1 MKKRILSLLL
11 VLVMLLSLLPAG
23 VLAAEGDVSVTLS
36 GMHDAQVKSLK
47 LYTYMDGV
55 KGADDLLAAK
65 EAADGAYTIDLA
77 PGAYWVDGYDANNDR
92 NGGVVID
99 VSSEN
104 SSFKLQRMYQISV
117 SPSKWVKDTDY
128 TLSLRVTDASGAE
141 RKAAFGYT
149 VNGKGQSWE
158 STYMSCLF
166 VVGDTVSVTATP
178 NAETHPNYNP
188 ATASKTPTM
197 NDSLS
202 LTCKE
207 FVTVTVTAPKG
218 STIDAG
224 TLAKYYVFSF
234 LEPFARSVEDG
245 TATFHLDK
253 NTDYF
258 YRVRHPQGATYWN
271 YVRLSANAAYTVT
284 EEDLGLTG
292 DFSKS
297 TIYHFE
303 NNVYDR
309 AGIYLNINTK
319 GYKNMAVGETFELN
333 SFRNWFAIESFM
345 NAKVALPEMHYQVID
360 VNGNA
365 SDVVTITPNALN
377 SNVAVMEAKHE
388 GTAIVLV
395 TYDAMTHMNGQTST
409 ASHRFSAIWPELTGV
424 FVVNVGADGS
434 AIQTNMN
441 LDRMDAVIEKDEA
454 RQLDAEHDILFY
466 TGTEGASYSFK
477 PEAGCTVSVLRPTV
491 TAASMTYSGGFTANG
506 VTTAEDGTV
515 TVSGLITGRN
525 IIKVTKGGL
534 STYQVVTARGVSY
547 KFVNAEGT
555 ELTQEELAAIK
566 PGNSVTI
573 QFSNLISPK
582 EKLSGAYNF
591 NFSLYMQGP
600 DGTFFKSD
608 PGGNF
613 GVYDF
618 SGNPERQKLTVT
630 IPKFWAEETYTLSG
644 AIKQAGWPGV
654 PTHRGITYAVGTN
667 PGFDA
672 PKTAGILSRLPEITI
687 PVVKL
692 DFLTG
697 KLSFQDQNGTAIDRK
712 DLTVTLADSAG
723 NGIAV
728 AEDGTFKA
736 YAEEYFYT
744 VSGAG
749 VEYASGSVTMT
760 EEGPNE
766 FTITLQATAAGA
778 WDGKTQTE
786 PQTDE
791 NGVYQISTGAELA
804 WFVAKSK
811 DADVSGVLTADINLG
826 KYAWLNI
833 SSSKKVVLDGAS
845 FEITGLNATAGLF
858 AQIGS
863 NSYIHDL
870 TIRGAVSGKGSA
882 GAIAGYASGTAP
894 KIANCFNYAVITSTG
909 NNVGGLVGYTYQNA
923 VIENCAN
930 FGAVTGGSSVGG
942 IIGGTV
948 GNGSTITGCYNT
960 AEISATGSKAGGIIG
975 GTSSEM
981 TVTSCY
987 NTGKISGTASG
998 GIAGEVKGN
1007 VNWSGTV
1014 QGKITISSCYST
1026 GEAGSAVFGTV
1037 DTASSEISKCYY
1049 LNTLNADANAEALN
1063 EADLKDADLSDA
1075 FGPVCGGYPAL
1086 RWQTDVTFHE
1096 VAGEGTVTAPL
1107 CTVKG
1112 YTSYSCSKCGK
1123 SYRTAYTAPLGH
1135 DFCEDLDGSD
1145 NSCVL
1150 TAPTCTQPGKI
1161 VRTCRRDGCS
1171 ETKEDIV
1178 PAKGHTPKDG
1188 TEQVFTGYK
1197 TYECAVCGE
1206 TYTVWDDDRLGHVSY
1221 PEQTVTSISVSDN
1234 GNYPWVY
1241 NADLDRFESSN
1252 QEQDKTSSTTSFAFT
1267 LSAPTVLRFGYGV
1280 SSENGYDKLTITLAE
1295 DGGSTETLA
1304 DAVSGEKSGSIKK
1317 QLAAGSYTLTLSYVK
1332 DDASKGGS
1340 DMAYVSVLT
1349 LAGMAR
1355 VIVENTTFPKA
1366 EGAVWEGTLADT
1378 WIELTGE
1385 STMMGCVVEALDG
1398 HTVVGAE
1405 SNYISSIDNLKAFD
1419 GGTMSGWMGTLN
1431 DWFTNF
1437 GFGEF
1442 TVAKGT
1448 LCAGD
1453 EIRIMYTRTV
1463 EDLGGS
1469 WNNSDT
1475 RLKALTFSTGKL
1487 APKFSGDIFTY
1498 TLTVP
1503 EGTTSLLVT
1512 PTAANKN
1519 YQVRAY
1525 LGTQATGREYSRTSL
1540 IPIANGSVIT
1550 VVCADDSWPTMNETS
1565 DGKRTY
1571 TINVVFGTAQSSDAG
1586 VASVKVAGVEAA
1598 AGTAENSYSVT
1609 LPAGTEVTADSFEI
1623 TLSDSKATLTGPAKG
1638 EDGVWTFTVTAED
1651 GTAVT
1656 YTVTVT
1662 VAEAPKSSD
1671 AGVTSVSVA
1680 HTPASKTGETA
1691 YTVKLQTNAEV
1702 TADSF
1707 QIVLSDEKA
1716 SVSAPT
1722 ANGDV
1727 WTFTVTAEDG
1737 TTTAA
1742 YTVTVTR
1749 RSASETTPLRTVTLS
1764 MLRASLEDTTTRSFT
1779 LHQTAGSNVLTSP
1792 YRIVSGASG
1801 IQFQVKVSYNTA
1813 YSAVYAFTTTDG
1825 TAKAVDAPHAKNIAI
1840 INPDLSGSLVAVITL
1855 TNKTDASD
1863 VWVYELRMP
1872 TEANHAPRLKD
1883 GVITPAAASINL
1895 GESYQFDMT
1904 QIFEDEDAYDKLTY
1918 RVWRDAENPFYV
1930 PASYTYTPSA
1940 AGTYT
1945 LVFKASDGKAE
1956 SPEYKFVLTVIDPN
1970 AKSSDAGVASVKV
1983 AGVEAAAGTAE
1994 NSYSVTLPA
2003 GTEVTADSFEI
2014 TLSDSKATLTGPAKG
2029 EDGVWTFTVTAE
2041 DGTAATYSVTVTVKE
2056 AKTIHAT
2063 ISMQAE
2069 NMFIMV
2075 PTRVEVSSDLAER
2088 YGYADDVTD
2097 GVSALDVL
2105 VKYHELTFGED
2116 FTKDSK
2122 SDYLVVSNGTITTVN
2137 GEKTSAFSFAVNGE
2151 FPCDR
2156 NGEYNPQYGYTGYT
2170 ISQTPVAE
2178 NGTVEF
2184 FFYQDTSMY
2193 MDYYT
2198 WFTDTDG
2205 NRLDTFTVQ
2214 TGTDFTLGMDGY
2226 MYAYGGGLKPEDR
2239 VTHGA
2244 ALDPEDIQICTVG
2257 EDGTLTPVEG
2267 KVIGENGQVTLSF
2280 AAAGSYVL
2288 SAMGDEFTNIFSPW
2302 LPVTVTAAPKSSNA
2316 DVSSVTVAGVEATA
2330 GENNTYTVTLPYG
2343 TDVTAGS
2350 FVIVT
2355 SDAGA
2360 TVGALT
2366 NEGNVWTFTVTAED
2380 RVTSKTYTVTVSFT
2394 EAPKSNDANVSSV
2407 TVAGVE
2413 ATAGEN
2419 NTYTVT
2425 LPYGT
2430 DVTAG
2435 SFVIVTSDAGATV
2448 GALTNEGN
2456 VWTFTVTAE
2465 DRVTSKTYTVTVSF
2479 TEAPKSNDAGVSS
2492 ITVAGFKAVAGAN
2505 NSYTVTVPYGTVVK
2519 TGSFVIVT
2527 RHPRATVSALTNTRN
2542 IWSFTVTAEDGVT
2555 TAVYTVTVNTAAL
2568 PEPITPGVD
2577 NKKPAS
2583 KPEVKLPFTD
2593 VSTSDWFYDDVA
2605 FVYKNGLFSGT
2616 DSRSFSPNA
2625 SMTRAMLVTVLYRL
2639 EGEPT
2644 VTGRSS
2650 FTDVRS
2656 GAYYE
2661 KSVIWAAAN
2670 GIVTGTDSTSFSP
2683 DAKVTREQLAA
2694 ILYRYAQYRKLDTD
2708 ASAKLNS
2715 FTDADSVSAYASEA
2729 LGWAVSEGLI
2739 NGASGKLMPKGDATR
2754 AQVAAILHRLVKNVL
2769 N

>member
-11 VLVMLLSLLPAG
+11 VLVMLLSLLSAG

-55 KGADDLLAAK
+55 KGADDLLAEK
-65 EAADGAYTIDLA
+65 TAADGAYTIDLA

-99 VSSEN
+99 VSSDS

-117 SPSKWVKDTDY
+117 NPSSWVKDTDY

-141 RKAAFGYT
+141 RKAEFGSAVNWGKTYT
-149 VNGKGQSWE
+149 
-158 STYMSCLF
+158 SCLF

-271 YVRLSANAAYTVT
+271 YVRLSADAAYTVT

-292 DFSKS
+292 DFNKS

-395 TYDAMTHMNGQTST
+395 TYDAMTHMAGQTST

-491 TAASMTYSGGFTANG
+491 TAASMTYSGGFTNTG

-566 PGNSVTI
+566 PGDSVTI

-697 KLSFQDQNGTAIDRK
+697 KLIFQDQNGTAIDRK

-749 VEYASGSVTMT
+749 VEYATGSVTMK
-760 EEGPNE
+760 EEGSNE
-766 FTITLQATAAGA
+766 ITITLQATAAGA
-778 WDGKTQTE
+778 WDGKTQAE
-786 PQTDE
+786 PKTDE
-791 NGVYQISTGAELA
+791 NGVYRIGTGAELA

-930 FGAVTGGSSVGG
+930 FGAVTGGSSAGG

-948 GNGSTITGCYNT
+948 SNGSTITGCYNT

-987 NTGKISGTASG
+987 ITGKISGTASG

-1063 EADLKDADLSDA
+1063 ESDLKDADLSDA

-1086 RWQTDVTFHE
+1086 RWQTDATFHK
-1096 VAGEGTVTAPL
+1096 ANGEGTVVDPL

-1112 YTSYSCSKCGK
+1112 YTRFTCSECGE

-1150 TAPTCTQPGKI
+1150 TAPTCTQPGRI

-1197 TYECAVCGE
+1197 TYVCAVCGE

-1280 SSENGYDKLTITLAE
+1280 SSENGYDKLTITLAA

-1487 APKFSGDIFTY
+1487 APKFSGDTFTY

-1598 AGTAENSYSVT
+1598 AGTAENSFSVT

-1662 VAEAPKSSD
+1662 V
-1671 AGVTSVSVA
+1671 
-1680 HTPASKTGETA
+1680 
-1691 YTVKLQTNAEV
+1691 
-1702 TADSF
+1702 
-1707 QIVLSDEKA
+1707 
-1716 SVSAPT
+1716 
-1722 ANGDV
+1722 
-1727 WTFTVTAEDG
+1727 
-1737 TTTAA
+1737 
-1742 YTVTVTR
+1742 
-1749 RSASETTPLRTVTLS
+1749 
-1764 MLRASLEDTTTRSFT
+1764 
-1779 LHQTAGSNVLTSP
+1779 
-1792 YRIVSGASG
+1792 
-1801 IQFQVKVSYNTA
+1801 
-1813 YSAVYAFTTTDG
+1813 
-1825 TAKAVDAPHAKNIAI
+1825 
-1840 INPDLSGSLVAVITL
+1840 
-1855 TNKTDASD
+1855 
-1863 VWVYELRMP
+1863 
-1872 TEANHAPRLKD
+1872 
-1883 GVITPAAASINL
+1883 
-1895 GESYQFDMT
+1895 
-1904 QIFEDEDAYDKLTY
+1904 
-1918 RVWRDAENPFYV
+1918 
-1930 PASYTYTPSA
+1930 
-1940 AGTYT
+1940 
-1945 LVFKASDGKAE
+1945 
-1956 SPEYKFVLTVIDPN
+1956 
-1970 AKSSDAGVASVKV
+1970 
-1983 AGVEAAAGTAE
+1983 
-1994 NSYSVTLPA
+1994 
-2003 GTEVTADSFEI
+2003 
-2014 TLSDSKATLTGPAKG
+2014 
-2029 EDGVWTFTVTAE
+2029 
-2041 DGTAATYSVTVTVKE
+2041 KE

-2088 YGYADDVTD
+2088 YGYKDAVTD

-2122 SDYLVVSNGTITTVN
+2122 DTYLAVSDSGTITTVN

-2151 FPCDR
+2151 FPCDK
-2156 NGEYNPQYGYTGYT
+2156 NGEYNTQYGYTGYT

-2178 NGTVEF
+2178 DGTVEF

-2214 TGTDFTLGMDGY
+2214 AGTDFTLGMDGY

-2288 SAMGDEFTNIFSPW
+2288 SAMGDELTNIFSPW

-2316 DVSSVTVAGVEATA
+2316 D
-2330 GENNTYTVTLPYG
+2330 
-2343 TDVTAGS
+2343 
-2350 FVIVT
+2350 
-2355 SDAGA
+2355 
-2360 TVGALT
+2360 
-2366 NEGNVWTFTVTAED
+2366 
-2380 RVTSKTYTVTVSFT
+2380 
-2394 EAPKSNDANVSSV
+2394 VSSV

-2754 AQVAAILHRLVKNVL
+2754 AQVAAILHRFVKNVL

>member
-11 VLVMLLSLLPAG
+11 VLVMLLSLLSAG

-55 KGADDLLAAK
+55 KGADDLLAEK
-65 EAADGAYTIDLA
+65 TAADGAYTIDLA

-99 VSSEN
+99 VSSDS

-117 SPSKWVKDTDY
+117 NPSSWVKDTDY

-141 RKAAFGYT
+141 RKAEFGSAVNWGKTYT
-149 VNGKGQSWE
+149 
-158 STYMSCLF
+158 SCLF

-271 YVRLSANAAYTVT
+271 YVRLSADAAYTVT

-292 DFSKS
+292 DFNKS

-395 TYDAMTHMNGQTST
+395 TYDAMTHMAGQTST

-491 TAASMTYSGGFTANG
+491 TAASMTYSGGFTNTG

-566 PGNSVTI
+566 PGDSVTI

-749 VEYASGSVTMT
+749 VEYATGSVTMK
-760 EEGPNE
+760 EEGSNE

-791 NGVYQISTGAELA
+791 NGVYQIGTGAELA

-930 FGAVTGGSSVGG
+930 FGAVTGGSSAGG

-948 GNGSTITGCYNT
+948 SNGSTITGCYNT

-1086 RWQTDVTFHE
+1086 RWQTDATFHE
-1096 VAGEGTVTAPL
+1096 ANGEGTVVDPL

-1112 YTSYSCSKCGK
+1112 YTRFTCSECGE

-1252 QEQDKTSSTTSFAFT
+1252 QNQDKTSSTTSFAFT

-1317 QLAAGSYTLTLSYVK
+1317 QLGAGSYTLTLSYVK

-1487 APKFSGDIFTY
+1487 APKFSGDTFTY

-1609 LPAGTEVTADSFEI
+1609 LPAGTEVTAGSFEI

-1651 GTAVT
+1651 GTAV
-1656 YTVTVT
+1656 
-1662 VAEAPKSSD
+1662 
-1671 AGVTSVSVA
+1671 
-1680 HTPASKTGETA
+1680 
-1691 YTVKLQTNAEV
+1691 
-1702 TADSF
+1702 
-1707 QIVLSDEKA
+1707 
-1716 SVSAPT
+1716 
-1722 ANGDV
+1722 
-1727 WTFTVTAEDG
+1727 
-1737 TTTAA
+1737 
-1742 YTVTVTR
+1742 
-1749 RSASETTPLRTVTLS
+1749 
-1764 MLRASLEDTTTRSFT
+1764 
-1779 LHQTAGSNVLTSP
+1779 
-1792 YRIVSGASG
+1792 
-1801 IQFQVKVSYNTA
+1801 
-1813 YSAVYAFTTTDG
+1813 
-1825 TAKAVDAPHAKNIAI
+1825 
-1840 INPDLSGSLVAVITL
+1840 
-1855 TNKTDASD
+1855 
-1863 VWVYELRMP
+1863 
-1872 TEANHAPRLKD
+1872 
-1883 GVITPAAASINL
+1883 
-1895 GESYQFDMT
+1895 
-1904 QIFEDEDAYDKLTY
+1904 
-1918 RVWRDAENPFYV
+1918 
-1930 PASYTYTPSA
+1930 
-1940 AGTYT
+1940 
-1945 LVFKASDGKAE
+1945 
-1956 SPEYKFVLTVIDPN
+1956 
-1970 AKSSDAGVASVKV
+1970 
-1983 AGVEAAAGTAE
+1983 
-1994 NSYSVTLPA
+1994 
-2003 GTEVTADSFEI
+2003 
-2014 TLSDSKATLTGPAKG
+2014 
-2029 EDGVWTFTVTAE
+2029 
-2041 DGTAATYSVTVTVKE
+2041 TYSVTVTVKE

-2151 FPCDR
+2151 FPCDK
-2156 NGEYNPQYGYTGYT
+2156 NGEYNTQYGYTGYT

-2214 TGTDFTLGMDGY
+2214 AGTDFTLGMDGY

-2302 LPVTVTAAPKSSNA
+2302 LPVTVTAAPKSNDA
-2316 DVSSVTVAGVEATA
+2316 NVSSITVAGVEATA

-2380 RVTSKTYTVTVSFT
+2380 
-2394 EAPKSNDANVSSV
+2394 
-2407 TVAGVE
+2407 G
-2413 ATAGEN
+2413 
-2419 NTYTVT
+2419 
-2425 LPYGT
+2425 
-2430 DVTAG
+2430 
-2435 SFVIVTSDAGATV
+2435 
-2448 GALTNEGN
+2448 
-2456 VWTFTVTAE
+2456 
-2465 DRVTSKTYTVTVSF
+2465 VTSKTYTVTVSF

-2593 VSTSDWFYDDVA
+2593 VSTSDWFYNDVA
-2605 FVYKNGLFSGT
+2605 FVYENGLFSGT

-2754 AQVAAILHRLVKNVL
+2754 AQVAAILHRFVKNVL

>member
-11 VLVMLLSLLPAG
+11 VLVMLLSLLSAG

-55 KGADDLLAAK
+55 KGADDLLAEK
-65 EAADGAYTIDLA
+65 TAADGAYTIDLA

-99 VSSEN
+99 VSSDS

-117 SPSKWVKDTDY
+117 NPSSWVKDTDY

-141 RKAAFGYT
+141 RKAEFGSAVNWGKTYT
-149 VNGKGQSWE
+149 
-158 STYMSCLF
+158 SCLF

-271 YVRLSANAAYTVT
+271 YVRLSADAAYTVT

-395 TYDAMTHMNGQTST
+395 TYDAMTHMAGQTST
-409 ASHRFSAIWPELTGV
+409 PSHRFSAIWPELTGV

-534 STYQVVTARGVSY
+534 STYQVVTARGVNY

-566 PGNSVTI
+566 PGDSVTI

-712 DLTVTLADSAG
+712 DLTVTLKDSAG

-749 VEYASGSVTMT
+749 VEYATGSVTMK
-760 EEGPNE
+760 EEGSNE
-766 FTITLQATAAGA
+766 ITITLQATAAGA
-778 WDGKTQTE
+778 WDGKTQAE
-786 PQTDE
+786 PKTDE
-791 NGVYQISTGAELA
+791 NGVYRIGTGAELA

-930 FGAVTGGSSVGG
+930 FGAVTGGSSAGG

-948 GNGSTITGCYNT
+948 SNGSTITGCYNT

-1063 EADLKDADLSDA
+1063 ESDLKDADLSDA

-1086 RWQTDVTFHE
+1086 RWQTDATFHK
-1096 VAGEGTVTAPL
+1096 ANGEGTVVDPL

-1112 YTSYSCSKCGK
+1112 YTRFTCSECGE

-1150 TAPTCTQPGKI
+1150 TAPTCTQPGRI

-1197 TYECAVCGE
+1197 TYVCAVCGE

-1280 SSENGYDKLTITLAE
+1280 SSENGYDKLTITLAA

-1487 APKFSGDIFTY
+1487 APKFSGDTFTY

-1598 AGTAENSYSVT
+1598 AGTAENSFSVT

-1651 GTAVT
+1651 GTAV
-1656 YTVTVT
+1656 
-1662 VAEAPKSSD
+1662 
-1671 AGVTSVSVA
+1671 
-1680 HTPASKTGETA
+1680 
-1691 YTVKLQTNAEV
+1691 
-1702 TADSF
+1702 
-1707 QIVLSDEKA
+1707 
-1716 SVSAPT
+1716 
-1722 ANGDV
+1722 
-1727 WTFTVTAEDG
+1727 
-1737 TTTAA
+1737 
-1742 YTVTVTR
+1742 
-1749 RSASETTPLRTVTLS
+1749 
-1764 MLRASLEDTTTRSFT
+1764 
-1779 LHQTAGSNVLTSP
+1779 
-1792 YRIVSGASG
+1792 
-1801 IQFQVKVSYNTA
+1801 
-1813 YSAVYAFTTTDG
+1813 
-1825 TAKAVDAPHAKNIAI
+1825 
-1840 INPDLSGSLVAVITL
+1840 
-1855 TNKTDASD
+1855 
-1863 VWVYELRMP
+1863 
-1872 TEANHAPRLKD
+1872 
-1883 GVITPAAASINL
+1883 
-1895 GESYQFDMT
+1895 
-1904 QIFEDEDAYDKLTY
+1904 
-1918 RVWRDAENPFYV
+1918 
-1930 PASYTYTPSA
+1930 
-1940 AGTYT
+1940 
-1945 LVFKASDGKAE
+1945 
-1956 SPEYKFVLTVIDPN
+1956 
-1970 AKSSDAGVASVKV
+1970 
-1983 AGVEAAAGTAE
+1983 
-1994 NSYSVTLPA
+1994 
-2003 GTEVTADSFEI
+2003 
-2014 TLSDSKATLTGPAKG
+2014 
-2029 EDGVWTFTVTAE
+2029 
-2041 DGTAATYSVTVTVKE
+2041 TYSVTVTVKE

-2151 FPCDR
+2151 FPCDK
-2156 NGEYNPQYGYTGYT
+2156 NGEYNTQYGYTGYT

-2178 NGTVEF
+2178 DGTVEF

-2214 TGTDFTLGMDGY
+2214 AGTDFTLGMDGY

-2316 DVSSVTVAGVEATA
+2316 NVSSITVAGVEATA

-2366 NEGNVWTFTVTAED
+2366 NEGTVWSFTVTAED
-2380 RVTSKTYTVTVSFT
+2380 GVTSKTYTVTVSFT
-2394 EAPKSNDANVSSV
+2394 EAPKSND
-2407 TVAGVE
+2407 T
-2413 ATAGEN
+2413 
-2419 NTYTVT
+2419 
-2425 LPYGT
+2425 
-2430 DVTAG
+2430 
-2435 SFVIVTSDAGATV
+2435 
-2448 GALTNEGN
+2448 
-2456 VWTFTVTAE
+2456 
-2465 DRVTSKTYTVTVSF
+2465 
-2479 TEAPKSNDAGVSS
+2479 GVSS
-2492 ITVAGFKAVAGAN
+2492 ITVAGFKAVASAN

-2661 KSVIWAAAN
+2661 KAVIWAAAN

-2754 AQVAAILHRLVKNVL
+2754 AQVAAILHRFVKNVL

>member
-1 MKKRILSLLL
+1 M
-11 VLVMLLSLLPAG
+11 
-23 VLAAEGDVSVTLS
+23 
-36 GMHDAQVKSLK
+36 
-47 LYTYMDGV
+47 
-55 KGADDLLAAK
+55 
-65 EAADGAYTIDLA
+65 
-77 PGAYWVDGYDANNDR
+77 
-92 NGGVVID
+92 
-99 VSSEN
+99 
-104 SSFKLQRMYQISV
+104 
-117 SPSKWVKDTDY
+117 
-128 TLSLRVTDASGAE
+128 
-141 RKAAFGYT
+141 
-149 VNGKGQSWE
+149 
-158 STYMSCLF
+158 
-166 VVGDTVSVTATP
+166 
-178 NAETHPNYNP
+178 
-188 ATASKTPTM
+188 
-197 NDSLS
+197 
-202 LTCKE
+202 
-207 FVTVTVTAPKG
+207 
-218 STIDAG
+218 
-224 TLAKYYVFSF
+224 
-234 LEPFARSVEDG
+234 
-245 TATFHLDK
+245 
-253 NTDYF
+253 
-258 YRVRHPQGATYWN
+258 
-271 YVRLSANAAYTVT
+271 
-284 EEDLGLTG
+284 
-292 DFSKS
+292 
-297 TIYHFE
+297 
-303 NNVYDR
+303 
-309 AGIYLNINTK
+309 
-319 GYKNMAVGETFELN
+319 
-333 SFRNWFAIESFM
+333 
-345 NAKVALPEMHYQVID
+345 
-360 VNGNA
+360 
-365 SDVVTITPNALN
+365 
-377 SNVAVMEAKHE
+377 
-388 GTAIVLV
+388 
-395 TYDAMTHMNGQTST
+395 
-409 ASHRFSAIWPELTGV
+409 
-424 FVVNVGADGS
+424 
-434 AIQTNMN
+434 
-441 LDRMDAVIEKDEA
+441 
-454 RQLDAEHDILFY
+454 
-466 TGTEGASYSFK
+466 
-477 PEAGCTVSVLRPTV
+477 
-491 TAASMTYSGGFTANG
+491 
-506 VTTAEDGTV
+506 
-515 TVSGLITGRN
+515 
-525 IIKVTKGGL
+525 
-534 STYQVVTARGVSY
+534 
-547 KFVNAEGT
+547 
-555 ELTQEELAAIK
+555 
-566 PGNSVTI
+566 
-573 QFSNLISPK
+573 
-582 EKLSGAYNF
+582 
-591 NFSLYMQGP
+591 
-600 DGTFFKSD
+600 
-608 PGGNF
+608 
-613 GVYDF
+613 
-618 SGNPERQKLTVT
+618 
-630 IPKFWAEETYTLSG
+630 
-644 AIKQAGWPGV
+644 
-654 PTHRGITYAVGTN
+654 
-667 PGFDA
+667 
-672 PKTAGILSRLPEITI
+672 
-687 PVVKL
+687 
-692 DFLTG
+692 
-697 KLSFQDQNGTAIDRK
+697 
-712 DLTVTLADSAG
+712 
-723 NGIAV
+723 
-728 AEDGTFKA
+728 
-736 YAEEYFYT
+736 
-744 VSGAG
+744 
-749 VEYASGSVTMT
+749 
-760 EEGPNE
+760 
-766 FTITLQATAAGA
+766 
-778 WDGKTQTE
+778 
-786 PQTDE
+786 
-791 NGVYQISTGAELA
+791 
-804 WFVAKSK
+804 
-811 DADVSGVLTADINLG
+811 
-826 KYAWLNI
+826 
-833 SSSKKVVLDGAS
+833 
-845 FEITGLNATAGLF
+845 
-858 AQIGS
+858 
-863 NSYIHDL
+863 
-870 TIRGAVSGKGSA
+870 
-882 GAIAGYASGTAP
+882 
-894 KIANCFNYAVITSTG
+894 
-909 NNVGGLVGYTYQNA
+909 
-923 VIENCAN
+923 
-930 FGAVTGGSSVGG
+930 
-942 IIGGTV
+942 
-948 GNGSTITGCYNT
+948 
-960 AEISATGSKAGGIIG
+960 
-975 GTSSEM
+975 
-981 TVTSCY
+981 
-987 NTGKISGTASG
+987 
-998 GIAGEVKGN
+998 
-1007 VNWSGTV
+1007 
-1014 QGKITISSCYST
+1014 
-1026 GEAGSAVFGTV
+1026 
-1037 DTASSEISKCYY
+1037 
-1049 LNTLNADANAEALN
+1049 
-1063 EADLKDADLSDA
+1063 
-1075 FGPVCGGYPAL
+1075 
-1086 RWQTDVTFHE
+1086 
-1096 VAGEGTVTAPL
+1096 
-1107 CTVKG
+1107 
-1112 YTSYSCSKCGK
+1112 
-1123 SYRTAYTAPLGH
+1123 
-1135 DFCEDLDGSD
+1135 
-1145 NSCVL
+1145 
-1150 TAPTCTQPGKI
+1150 
-1161 VRTCRRDGCS
+1161 
-1171 ETKEDIV
+1171 
-1178 PAKGHTPKDG
+1178 
-1188 TEQVFTGYK
+1188 
-1197 TYECAVCGE
+1197 
-1206 TYTVWDDDRLGHVSY
+1206 
-1221 PEQTVTSISVSDN
+1221 
-1234 GNYPWVY
+1234 
-1241 NADLDRFESSN
+1241 
-1252 QEQDKTSSTTSFAFT
+1252 
-1267 LSAPTVLRFGYGV
+1267 
-1280 SSENGYDKLTITLAE
+1280 
-1295 DGGSTETLA
+1295 
-1304 DAVSGEKSGSIKK
+1304 
-1317 QLAAGSYTLTLSYVK
+1317 
-1332 DDASKGGS
+1332 
-1340 DMAYVSVLT
+1340 
-1349 LAGMAR
+1349 
-1355 VIVENTTFPKA
+1355 
-1366 EGAVWEGTLADT
+1366 
-1378 WIELTGE
+1378 
-1385 STMMGCVVEALDG
+1385 
-1398 HTVVGAE
+1398 
-1405 SNYISSIDNLKAFD
+1405 
-1419 GGTMSGWMGTLN
+1419 
-1431 DWFTNF
+1431 
-1437 GFGEF
+1437 
-1442 TVAKGT
+1442 
-1448 LCAGD
+1448 
-1453 EIRIMYTRTV
+1453 
-1463 EDLGGS
+1463 
-1469 WNNSDT
+1469 
-1475 RLKALTFSTGKL
+1475 
-1487 APKFSGDIFTY
+1487 
-1498 TLTVP
+1498 
-1503 EGTTSLLVT
+1503 
-1512 PTAANKN
+1512 
-1519 YQVRAY
+1519 
-1525 LGTQATGREYSRTSL
+1525 
-1540 IPIANGSVIT
+1540 
-1550 VVCADDSWPTMNETS
+1550 
-1565 DGKRTY
+1565 
-1571 TINVVFGTAQSSDAG
+1571 
-1586 VASVKVAGVEAA
+1586 
-1598 AGTAENSYSVT
+1598 
-1609 LPAGTEVTADSFEI
+1609 
-1623 TLSDSKATLTGPAKG
+1623 
-1638 EDGVWTFTVTAED
+1638 TAED

-1749 RSASETTPLRTVTLS
+1749 RSASDTTPLRTVTLS
-1764 MLRASLEDTTTRSFT
+1764 MLKASLEDTTTRSFT

-1983 AGVEAAAGTAE
+1983 AGVEAAAGTAG
-1994 NSYSVTLPA
+1994 NSFSVTLPA

-2041 DGTAATYSVTVTVKE
+2041 DGTAVTYSVTVTVKE

-2105 VKYHELTFGED
+2105 VKYHEITFGED

-2151 FPCDR
+2151 FPCDK
-2156 NGEYNPQYGYTGYT
+2156 NGEYNTQYGYTGYT

-2178 NGTVEF
+2178 DGTVEF

-2214 TGTDFTLGMDGY
+2214 AGTDFTLGMDGY

-2288 SAMGDEFTNIFSPW
+2288 SAMGDELTNIFSPW

-2380 RVTSKTYTVTVSFT
+2380 
-2394 EAPKSNDANVSSV
+2394 
-2407 TVAGVE
+2407 G
-2413 ATAGEN
+2413 
-2419 NTYTVT
+2419 
-2425 LPYGT
+2425 
-2430 DVTAG
+2430 
-2435 SFVIVTSDAGATV
+2435 
-2448 GALTNEGN
+2448 
-2456 VWTFTVTAE
+2456 
-2465 DRVTSKTYTVTVSF
+2465 VTSKTYTVTVSF

-2605 FVYKNGLFSGT
+2605 FVYENGLFSGT

>member
-11 VLVMLLSLLPAG
+11 VLVMLLSLLSAG

-55 KGADDLLAAK
+55 KGADDLLAEK
-65 EAADGAYTIDLA
+65 TAADGAYTIDLA

-99 VSSEN
+99 VSSDS

-117 SPSKWVKDTDY
+117 NPSSWVKDTDY

-141 RKAAFGYT
+141 RKAEFGSAVNWGKTYT
-149 VNGKGQSWE
+149 
-158 STYMSCLF
+158 SCLF

-271 YVRLSANAAYTVT
+271 YVRLSADAAYTVT

-292 DFSKS
+292 DFNKS

-395 TYDAMTHMNGQTST
+395 TYDAMTHMAGQTST

-491 TAASMTYSGGFTANG
+491 TAASMTYSGGFTNTG

-566 PGNSVTI
+566 PGDSVTI

-749 VEYASGSVTMT
+749 VEYATGSVTMK
-760 EEGPNE
+760 EEGSNE

-791 NGVYQISTGAELA
+791 NGVYQIGTGAELA

-930 FGAVTGGSSVGG
+930 FGAVTGGSSAGG

-948 GNGSTITGCYNT
+948 SNGSTITGCYNT

-1086 RWQTDVTFHE
+1086 RWQTDATFHE
-1096 VAGEGTVTAPL
+1096 ANGEGTVVDPL

-1112 YTSYSCSKCGK
+1112 YTRFTCSECGE

-1252 QEQDKTSSTTSFAFT
+1252 QNQDKTSSTTSFAFT

-1317 QLAAGSYTLTLSYVK
+1317 QLGAGSYTLTLSYVK

-1487 APKFSGDIFTY
+1487 APKFSGDTFTY

-1598 AGTAENSYSVT
+1598 AGTAENSFSVT

-1656 YTVTVT
+1656 Y
-1662 VAEAPKSSD
+1662 
-1671 AGVTSVSVA
+1671 
-1680 HTPASKTGETA
+1680 
-1691 YTVKLQTNAEV
+1691 
-1702 TADSF
+1702 
-1707 QIVLSDEKA
+1707 
-1716 SVSAPT
+1716 
-1722 ANGDV
+1722 
-1727 WTFTVTAEDG
+1727 
-1737 TTTAA
+1737 
-1742 YTVTVTR
+1742 
-1749 RSASETTPLRTVTLS
+1749 
-1764 MLRASLEDTTTRSFT
+1764 
-1779 LHQTAGSNVLTSP
+1779 
-1792 YRIVSGASG
+1792 
-1801 IQFQVKVSYNTA
+1801 
-1813 YSAVYAFTTTDG
+1813 
-1825 TAKAVDAPHAKNIAI
+1825 
-1840 INPDLSGSLVAVITL
+1840 
-1855 TNKTDASD
+1855 
-1863 VWVYELRMP
+1863 
-1872 TEANHAPRLKD
+1872 
-1883 GVITPAAASINL
+1883 
-1895 GESYQFDMT
+1895 
-1904 QIFEDEDAYDKLTY
+1904 
-1918 RVWRDAENPFYV
+1918 
-1930 PASYTYTPSA
+1930 
-1940 AGTYT
+1940 
-1945 LVFKASDGKAE
+1945 
-1956 SPEYKFVLTVIDPN
+1956 
-1970 AKSSDAGVASVKV
+1970 
-1983 AGVEAAAGTAE
+1983 
-1994 NSYSVTLPA
+1994 
-2003 GTEVTADSFEI
+2003 
-2014 TLSDSKATLTGPAKG
+2014 
-2029 EDGVWTFTVTAE
+2029 
-2041 DGTAATYSVTVTVKE
+2041 SVTVTVKE

-2088 YGYADDVTD
+2088 YGYKDAVTD

-2151 FPCDR
+2151 FPCDK
-2156 NGEYNPQYGYTGYT
+2156 NGEYNTQYGYTGYT

-2178 NGTVEF
+2178 DGTVEF

-2214 TGTDFTLGMDGY
+2214 AGTDFTLGMDGY

-2302 LPVTVTAAPKSSNA
+2302 LPVTVTAAPKSNDA
-2316 DVSSVTVAGVEATA
+2316 NVSSITVAGVEATA

-2380 RVTSKTYTVTVSFT
+2380 GVTSKTYTVTVSFT

-2754 AQVAAILHRLVKNVL
+2754 AQVAAILHRFVKNVL

>member
-11 VLVMLLSLLPAG
+11 VFVMLLSLLPAG

-55 KGADDLLAAK
+55 KGADDLLAEK
-65 EAADGAYTIDLA
+65 TAADGAYTIDLA
-77 PGAYWVDGYDANNDR
+77 PGAYWVDGYDSNNDR
-92 NGGVVID
+92 NGGVLID
-99 VSSEN
+99 VSSDS

-117 SPSKWVKDTDY
+117 NPSSWVKDTDY

-141 RKAAFGYT
+141 RKAEFGSAVNWGKTYT
-149 VNGKGQSWE
+149 
-158 STYMSCLF
+158 SCLF

-258 YRVRHPQGATYWN
+258 YRVRHPEGATYWN
-271 YVRLSANAAYTVT
+271 YVRLSADAAYTVT

-395 TYDAMTHMNGQTST
+395 TYDAMTHMAGQTST

-491 TAASMTYSGGFTANG
+491 TAASMTYSGGFTNTG
-506 VTTAEDGTV
+506 ITTAEDGTV

-547 KFVNAEGT
+547 KFVNAEGA

-566 PGNSVTI
+566 PGDSVTI

-630 IPKFWAEETYTLSG
+630 IPKFWAKETYTLSG

-697 KLSFQDQNGTAIDRK
+697 KLIFQDQNGTSIDRK
-712 DLTVTLADSAG
+712 NLTVTLADSAG

-778 WDGKTQTE
+778 WDGKTQAE

-791 NGVYQISTGAELA
+791 NGVYQIGTGAELA

-833 SSSKKVVLDGAS
+833 SSSKKVVLDGAD

-909 NNVGGLVGYTYQNA
+909 SNVGGLVGYTYQNA
-923 VIENCAN
+923 VIESCAN

-948 GNGSTITGCYNT
+948 SNGSTITGCYNT

-1049 LNTLNADANAEALN
+1049 LNTLAADANAEALN

-1086 RWQTDVTFHE
+1086 RWQSDVTFHE
-1096 VAGEGTVTAPL
+1096 ANGEGTVVAAL

-1112 YTSYSCSKCGK
+1112 YTRYTCKNCGA
-1123 SYRTAYTAPLGH
+1123 SYRTEYTAPLGH

-1252 QEQDKTSSTTSFAFT
+1252 QNQDKTSSTTSFAFT

-1295 DGGSTETLA
+1295 DGGSPETLA

-1317 QLAAGSYTLTLSYVK
+1317 QLGAGSYTLTLSYVK

-1487 APKFSGDIFTY
+1487 APKFSGDTFTY

-1598 AGTAENSYSVT
+1598 AGTAENSFSVT

-1651 GTAVT
+1651 GTAV
-1656 YTVTVT
+1656 
-1662 VAEAPKSSD
+1662 
-1671 AGVTSVSVA
+1671 
-1680 HTPASKTGETA
+1680 
-1691 YTVKLQTNAEV
+1691 
-1702 TADSF
+1702 
-1707 QIVLSDEKA
+1707 
-1716 SVSAPT
+1716 
-1722 ANGDV
+1722 
-1727 WTFTVTAEDG
+1727 
-1737 TTTAA
+1737 
-1742 YTVTVTR
+1742 
-1749 RSASETTPLRTVTLS
+1749 
-1764 MLRASLEDTTTRSFT
+1764 
-1779 LHQTAGSNVLTSP
+1779 
-1792 YRIVSGASG
+1792 
-1801 IQFQVKVSYNTA
+1801 
-1813 YSAVYAFTTTDG
+1813 
-1825 TAKAVDAPHAKNIAI
+1825 
-1840 INPDLSGSLVAVITL
+1840 
-1855 TNKTDASD
+1855 
-1863 VWVYELRMP
+1863 
-1872 TEANHAPRLKD
+1872 
-1883 GVITPAAASINL
+1883 
-1895 GESYQFDMT
+1895 
-1904 QIFEDEDAYDKLTY
+1904 
-1918 RVWRDAENPFYV
+1918 
-1930 PASYTYTPSA
+1930 
-1940 AGTYT
+1940 
-1945 LVFKASDGKAE
+1945 
-1956 SPEYKFVLTVIDPN
+1956 
-1970 AKSSDAGVASVKV
+1970 
-1983 AGVEAAAGTAE
+1983 
-1994 NSYSVTLPA
+1994 
-2003 GTEVTADSFEI
+2003 
-2014 TLSDSKATLTGPAKG
+2014 
-2029 EDGVWTFTVTAE
+2029 
-2041 DGTAATYSVTVTVKE
+2041 TYSVTVTVKE

-2151 FPCDR
+2151 FPCDK
-2156 NGEYNPQYGYTGYT
+2156 NGEYNTQYGYTGYT

-2214 TGTDFTLGMDGY
+2214 AGTDFTLGMDGY

-2267 KVIGENGQVTLSF
+2267 KTIGEDGQVTLSF

-2288 SAMGDEFTNIFSPW
+2288 SAMGNEFTNIFSPW
-2302 LPVTVTAAPKSSNA
+2302 LPVTVTAAPKSSN
-2316 DVSSVTVAGVEATA
+2316 
-2330 GENNTYTVTLPYG
+2330 
-2343 TDVTAGS
+2343 
-2350 FVIVT
+2350 
-2355 SDAGA
+2355 
-2360 TVGALT
+2360 
-2366 NEGNVWTFTVTAED
+2366 
-2380 RVTSKTYTVTVSFT
+2380 
-2394 EAPKSNDANVSSV
+2394 ANVSSV

-2465 DRVTSKTYTVTVSF
+2465 DGVTSKTYTVTVSF

-2754 AQVAAILHRLVKNVL
+2754 AQVAAILHRFVKNVL

>member
-55 KGADDLLAAK
+55 KGAVDLLAAK

-92 NGGVVID
+92 NGGVSIN
-99 VSSEN
+99 VSSDS

-117 SPSKWVKDTDY
+117 NPSSWVKDTDY

-141 RKAAFGYT
+141 RKAEFGSAVNWGKTYT
-149 VNGKGQSWE
+149 
-158 STYMSCLF
+158 SCLF

-271 YVRLSANAAYTVT
+271 YVRLSADAAYTVT

-360 VNGNA
+360 VNGNP

-395 TYDAMTHMNGQTST
+395 TYDAMTHMAGQTST

-566 PGNSVTI
+566 PGDSVTI

-630 IPKFWAEETYTLSG
+630 IPKFWAKETYTLSG

-697 KLSFQDQNGTAIDRK
+697 KLIFQDQNGTSIDRK
-712 DLTVTLADSAG
+712 NLTVTLADSAG

-749 VEYASGSVTMT
+749 VEYATGSVTMK
-760 EEGPNE
+760 EEGSNE

-791 NGVYQISTGAELA
+791 NGVYQIGTGAELA

-948 GNGSTITGCYNT
+948 SNGSTITGCYNT

-1086 RWQTDVTFHE
+1086 RWQSDVTFHE
-1096 VAGEGTVTAPL
+1096 ANGEGTVVAAL

-1112 YTSYSCSKCGK
+1112 YTSYSCSKCGE
-1123 SYRTAYTAPLGH
+1123 SYRTAYVAALGH

-1252 QEQDKTSSTTSFAFT
+1252 QNQDKTSSTTSFAFT

-1317 QLAAGSYTLTLSYVK
+1317 QLGAGSYTLTLSYVK

-1366 EGAVWEGTLADT
+1366 EGAVWEGTLTDT
-1378 WIELTGE
+1378 WIELTDE

-1405 SNYISSIDNLKAFD
+1405 SNYISSIDDLKEQQ
-1419 GGTMSGWMGTLN
+1419 GGSLSGWMGTLN

-1487 APKFSGDIFTY
+1487 APKFSGDTFTY

-1519 YQVRAY
+1519 YQVRTY

-1598 AGTAENSYSVT
+1598 AGTAENSFSVT

-1656 YTVTVT
+1656 Y
-1662 VAEAPKSSD
+1662 
-1671 AGVTSVSVA
+1671 
-1680 HTPASKTGETA
+1680 
-1691 YTVKLQTNAEV
+1691 
-1702 TADSF
+1702 
-1707 QIVLSDEKA
+1707 
-1716 SVSAPT
+1716 
-1722 ANGDV
+1722 
-1727 WTFTVTAEDG
+1727 
-1737 TTTAA
+1737 
-1742 YTVTVTR
+1742 
-1749 RSASETTPLRTVTLS
+1749 
-1764 MLRASLEDTTTRSFT
+1764 
-1779 LHQTAGSNVLTSP
+1779 
-1792 YRIVSGASG
+1792 
-1801 IQFQVKVSYNTA
+1801 
-1813 YSAVYAFTTTDG
+1813 
-1825 TAKAVDAPHAKNIAI
+1825 
-1840 INPDLSGSLVAVITL
+1840 
-1855 TNKTDASD
+1855 
-1863 VWVYELRMP
+1863 
-1872 TEANHAPRLKD
+1872 
-1883 GVITPAAASINL
+1883 
-1895 GESYQFDMT
+1895 
-1904 QIFEDEDAYDKLTY
+1904 
-1918 RVWRDAENPFYV
+1918 
-1930 PASYTYTPSA
+1930 
-1940 AGTYT
+1940 
-1945 LVFKASDGKAE
+1945 
-1956 SPEYKFVLTVIDPN
+1956 
-1970 AKSSDAGVASVKV
+1970 
-1983 AGVEAAAGTAE
+1983 
-1994 NSYSVTLPA
+1994 
-2003 GTEVTADSFEI
+2003 
-2014 TLSDSKATLTGPAKG
+2014 
-2029 EDGVWTFTVTAE
+2029 
-2041 DGTAATYSVTVTVKE
+2041 SVTVTVKE

-2088 YGYADDVTD
+2088 YGYKDAVTD

-2151 FPCDR
+2151 FPCDK
-2156 NGEYNPQYGYTGYT
+2156 NGEYNTQYGYTGYT

-2178 NGTVEF
+2178 DGTVEF

-2214 TGTDFTLGMDGY
+2214 AGTDFTLGMDGY

-2316 DVSSVTVAGVEATA
+2316 DV
-2330 GENNTYTVTLPYG
+2330 N
-2343 TDVTAGS
+2343 
-2350 FVIVT
+2350 
-2355 SDAGA
+2355 
-2360 TVGALT
+2360 
-2366 NEGNVWTFTVTAED
+2366 
-2380 RVTSKTYTVTVSFT
+2380 
-2394 EAPKSNDANVSSV
+2394 SV

-2661 KSVIWAAAN
+2661 KAVIWAAAN

>member
-1 MKKRILSLLL
+1 
-11 VLVMLLSLLPAG
+11 MLLS
-23 VLAAEGDVSVTLS
+23 
-36 GMHDAQVKSLK
+36 
-47 LYTYMDGV
+47 
-55 KGADDLLAAK
+55 
-65 EAADGAYTIDLA
+65 
-77 PGAYWVDGYDANNDR
+77 
-92 NGGVVID
+92 
-99 VSSEN
+99 
-104 SSFKLQRMYQISV
+104 
-117 SPSKWVKDTDY
+117 
-128 TLSLRVTDASGAE
+128 
-141 RKAAFGYT
+141 
-149 VNGKGQSWE
+149 
-158 STYMSCLF
+158 
-166 VVGDTVSVTATP
+166 
-178 NAETHPNYNP
+178 
-188 ATASKTPTM
+188 
-197 NDSLS
+197 
-202 LTCKE
+202 
-207 FVTVTVTAPKG
+207 
-218 STIDAG
+218 
-224 TLAKYYVFSF
+224 
-234 LEPFARSVEDG
+234 EP
-245 TATFHLDK
+245 
-253 NTDYF
+253 
-258 YRVRHPQGATYWN
+258 
-271 YVRLSANAAYTVT
+271 
-284 EEDLGLTG
+284 
-292 DFSKS
+292 
-297 TIYHFE
+297 
-303 NNVYDR
+303 
-309 AGIYLNINTK
+309 
-319 GYKNMAVGETFELN
+319 
-333 SFRNWFAIESFM
+333 
-345 NAKVALPEMHYQVID
+345 
-360 VNGNA
+360 
-365 SDVVTITPNALN
+365 
-377 SNVAVMEAKHE
+377 
-388 GTAIVLV
+388 
-395 TYDAMTHMNGQTST
+395 
-409 ASHRFSAIWPELTGV
+409 
-424 FVVNVGADGS
+424 
-434 AIQTNMN
+434 
-441 LDRMDAVIEKDEA
+441 
-454 RQLDAEHDILFY
+454 
-466 TGTEGASYSFK
+466 
-477 PEAGCTVSVLRPTV
+477 
-491 TAASMTYSGGFTANG
+491 
-506 VTTAEDGTV
+506 
-515 TVSGLITGRN
+515 
-525 IIKVTKGGL
+525 
-534 STYQVVTARGVSY
+534 
-547 KFVNAEGT
+547 
-555 ELTQEELAAIK
+555 
-566 PGNSVTI
+566 
-573 QFSNLISPK
+573 
-582 EKLSGAYNF
+582 
-591 NFSLYMQGP
+591 
-600 DGTFFKSD
+600 
-608 PGGNF
+608 
-613 GVYDF
+613 
-618 SGNPERQKLTVT
+618 
-630 IPKFWAEETYTLSG
+630 
-644 AIKQAGWPGV
+644 
-654 PTHRGITYAVGTN
+654 
-667 PGFDA
+667 
-672 PKTAGILSRLPEITI
+672 
-687 PVVKL
+687 
-692 DFLTG
+692 
-697 KLSFQDQNGTAIDRK
+697 
-712 DLTVTLADSAG
+712 
-723 NGIAV
+723 
-728 AEDGTFKA
+728 
-736 YAEEYFYT
+736 
-744 VSGAG
+744 
-749 VEYASGSVTMT
+749 
-760 EEGPNE
+760 
-766 FTITLQATAAGA
+766 
-778 WDGKTQTE
+778 
-786 PQTDE
+786 
-791 NGVYQISTGAELA
+791 
-804 WFVAKSK
+804 
-811 DADVSGVLTADINLG
+811 
-826 KYAWLNI
+826 
-833 SSSKKVVLDGAS
+833 
-845 FEITGLNATAGLF
+845 
-858 AQIGS
+858 
-863 NSYIHDL
+863 
-870 TIRGAVSGKGSA
+870 
-882 GAIAGYASGTAP
+882 
-894 KIANCFNYAVITSTG
+894 
-909 NNVGGLVGYTYQNA
+909 
-923 VIENCAN
+923 
-930 FGAVTGGSSVGG
+930 
-942 IIGGTV
+942 
-948 GNGSTITGCYNT
+948 
-960 AEISATGSKAGGIIG
+960 
-975 GTSSEM
+975 
-981 TVTSCY
+981 
-987 NTGKISGTASG
+987 
-998 GIAGEVKGN
+998 
-1007 VNWSGTV
+1007 
-1014 QGKITISSCYST
+1014 
-1026 GEAGSAVFGTV
+1026 
-1037 DTASSEISKCYY
+1037 
-1049 LNTLNADANAEALN
+1049 LN

-1086 RWQTDVTFHE
+1086 RWQSDVTFHE
-1096 VAGEGTVTAPL
+1096 AAGEGTVTAPL

-1197 TYECAVCGE
+1197 TYECAVCGK

-1252 QEQDKTSSTTSFAFT
+1252 QNQDKTSSTTSFAFT

-1295 DGGSTETLA
+1295 GGGSTETLA

-1317 QLAAGSYTLTLSYVK
+1317 QLGAGSYTLTLSYVK

-1487 APKFSGDIFTY
+1487 APKFSGDTFTY

-1598 AGTAENSYSVT
+1598 AGTAENSFSVT

-1651 GTAVT
+1651 GTAV
-1656 YTVTVT
+1656 
-1662 VAEAPKSSD
+1662 
-1671 AGVTSVSVA
+1671 
-1680 HTPASKTGETA
+1680 
-1691 YTVKLQTNAEV
+1691 
-1702 TADSF
+1702 
-1707 QIVLSDEKA
+1707 
-1716 SVSAPT
+1716 
-1722 ANGDV
+1722 
-1727 WTFTVTAEDG
+1727 
-1737 TTTAA
+1737 
-1742 YTVTVTR
+1742 
-1749 RSASETTPLRTVTLS
+1749 
-1764 MLRASLEDTTTRSFT
+1764 
-1779 LHQTAGSNVLTSP
+1779 
-1792 YRIVSGASG
+1792 
-1801 IQFQVKVSYNTA
+1801 
-1813 YSAVYAFTTTDG
+1813 
-1825 TAKAVDAPHAKNIAI
+1825 
-1840 INPDLSGSLVAVITL
+1840 
-1855 TNKTDASD
+1855 
-1863 VWVYELRMP
+1863 
-1872 TEANHAPRLKD
+1872 
-1883 GVITPAAASINL
+1883 
-1895 GESYQFDMT
+1895 
-1904 QIFEDEDAYDKLTY
+1904 
-1918 RVWRDAENPFYV
+1918 
-1930 PASYTYTPSA
+1930 
-1940 AGTYT
+1940 
-1945 LVFKASDGKAE
+1945 
-1956 SPEYKFVLTVIDPN
+1956 
-1970 AKSSDAGVASVKV
+1970 
-1983 AGVEAAAGTAE
+1983 
-1994 NSYSVTLPA
+1994 
-2003 GTEVTADSFEI
+2003 
-2014 TLSDSKATLTGPAKG
+2014 
-2029 EDGVWTFTVTAE
+2029 
-2041 DGTAATYSVTVTVKE
+2041 TYSVTVTVKE

-2214 TGTDFTLGMDGY
+2214 AGTDFTLGMDGY

-2288 SAMGDEFTNIFSPW
+2288 SAMGNEFTNIFSPW

-2380 RVTSKTYTVTVSFT
+2380 
-2394 EAPKSNDANVSSV
+2394 
-2407 TVAGVE
+2407 G
-2413 ATAGEN
+2413 
-2419 NTYTVT
+2419 
-2425 LPYGT
+2425 
-2430 DVTAG
+2430 
-2435 SFVIVTSDAGATV
+2435 
-2448 GALTNEGN
+2448 
-2456 VWTFTVTAE
+2456 
-2465 DRVTSKTYTVTVSF
+2465 VTSKTYTVTVSF

-2754 AQVAAILHRLVKNVL
+2754 AQVAAILHRFVKNVL

>member
-117 SPSKWVKDTDY
+117 NPNSWVKDTDY

-141 RKAAFGYT
+141 RKVEFGSAVNWGKTYT
-149 VNGKGQSWE
+149 
-158 STYMSCLF
+158 SCLF

-271 YVRLSANAAYTVT
+271 YVRLSADAAYTVT

-319 GYKNMAVGETFELN
+319 GYKNMAVGDTFELN

-395 TYDAMTHMNGQTST
+395 TYDAMTHMAGQTST
-409 ASHRFSAIWPELTGV
+409 PSHRFSAIWPELTGV

-491 TAASMTYSGGFTANG
+491 TAASMTYSGGFTNTG

-525 IIKVTKGGL
+525 IIKVTKGSL

-566 PGNSVTI
+566 PGDSVTI

-630 IPKFWAEETYTLSG
+630 IPKFWAKETYTLSG

-697 KLSFQDQNGTAIDRK
+697 KLIFQDQNGTSIGRK
-712 DLTVTLADSAG
+712 NLTVTLADSAG

-749 VEYASGSVTMT
+749 VEYATGSVTMK
-760 EEGPNE
+760 EEGSNE

-778 WDGKTQTE
+778 WDGKTQAE

-791 NGVYQISTGAELA
+791 NGVYRIGTGAELA

-833 SSSKKVVLDGAS
+833 SSSKKVVLDGAD

-930 FGAVTGGSSVGG
+930 FGAVTGGSSAGG

-981 TVTSCY
+981 TVASCY

-1096 VAGEGTVTAPL
+1096 AAGEGTLTAPL

-1197 TYECAVCGE
+1197 TYECAVCGK

-1252 QEQDKTSSTTSFAFT
+1252 QNQDKTSSTTSFAFT

-1280 SSENGYDKLTITLAE
+1280 SSENGYDKLTITLAA

-1340 DMAYVSVLT
+1340 DTAYVSVLT
-1349 LAGMAR
+1349 LAGMTR

-1366 EGAVWEGTLADT
+1366 EGAAWEGTLADT

-1405 SNYISSIDNLKAFD
+1405 SNYISSIDDLKEQQ
-1419 GGTMSGWMGTLN
+1419 GGSMSGWMGTLN

-1487 APKFSGDIFTY
+1487 APKFSGDTFTY

-1519 YQVRAY
+1519 YQVRVY

-1540 IPIANGSVIT
+1540 IPITNGSVIT

-1571 TINVVFGTAQSSDAG
+1571 TINVVYGEVKSDDAG
-1586 VASVKVAGVEAA
+1586 VTSVKVAGVSAA
-1598 AGTAENSYSVT
+1598 AGTAENSFSVT

-1651 GTAVT
+1651 STAVT
-1656 YTVTVT
+1656 YT
-1662 VAEAPKSSD
+1662 
-1671 AGVTSVSVA
+1671 
-1680 HTPASKTGETA
+1680 
-1691 YTVKLQTNAEV
+1691 
-1702 TADSF
+1702 
-1707 QIVLSDEKA
+1707 
-1716 SVSAPT
+1716 
-1722 ANGDV
+1722 
-1727 WTFTVTAEDG
+1727 
-1737 TTTAA
+1737 
-1742 YTVTVTR
+1742 
-1749 RSASETTPLRTVTLS
+1749 
-1764 MLRASLEDTTTRSFT
+1764 
-1779 LHQTAGSNVLTSP
+1779 
-1792 YRIVSGASG
+1792 
-1801 IQFQVKVSYNTA
+1801 
-1813 YSAVYAFTTTDG
+1813 
-1825 TAKAVDAPHAKNIAI
+1825 
-1840 INPDLSGSLVAVITL
+1840 
-1855 TNKTDASD
+1855 
-1863 VWVYELRMP
+1863 
-1872 TEANHAPRLKD
+1872 
-1883 GVITPAAASINL
+1883 
-1895 GESYQFDMT
+1895 
-1904 QIFEDEDAYDKLTY
+1904 
-1918 RVWRDAENPFYV
+1918 
-1930 PASYTYTPSA
+1930 
-1940 AGTYT
+1940 
-1945 LVFKASDGKAE
+1945 
-1956 SPEYKFVLTVIDPN
+1956 
-1970 AKSSDAGVASVKV
+1970 
-1983 AGVEAAAGTAE
+1983 
-1994 NSYSVTLPA
+1994 
-2003 GTEVTADSFEI
+2003 
-2014 TLSDSKATLTGPAKG
+2014 
-2029 EDGVWTFTVTAE
+2029 
-2041 DGTAATYSVTVTVKE
+2041 VTVTVKE

-2151 FPCDR
+2151 FPCDK
-2156 NGEYNPQYGYTGYT
+2156 NGEYNTQYGYTGYT

-2178 NGTVEF
+2178 DGTVEF

-2214 TGTDFTLGMDGY
+2214 AGTDFTLGMDGY

-2288 SAMGDEFTNIFSPW
+2288 SAMGDELTNIFSPW

-2316 DVSSVTVAGVEATA
+2316 DVNSVTVAGVEATA

-2380 RVTSKTYTVTVSFT
+2380 GVTSKTYTVTVSFT
-2394 EAPKSNDANVSSV
+2394 EAPKSND
-2407 TVAGVE
+2407 T
-2413 ATAGEN
+2413 
-2419 NTYTVT
+2419 
-2425 LPYGT
+2425 
-2430 DVTAG
+2430 
-2435 SFVIVTSDAGATV
+2435 
-2448 GALTNEGN
+2448 
-2456 VWTFTVTAE
+2456 
-2465 DRVTSKTYTVTVSF
+2465 
-2479 TEAPKSNDAGVSS
+2479 GVSS
-2492 ITVAGFKAVAGAN
+2492 ITVAGFKAVASAN

-2639 EGEPT
+2639 EGDPT

-2754 AQVAAILHRLVKNVL
+2754 AQVAAILHRFVKNVL

>member
-11 VLVMLLSLLPAG
+11 VLVMLLSLLSAG

-55 KGADDLLAAK
+55 KGADDLLAEK
-65 EAADGAYTIDLA
+65 TAADGAYTIDLA

-99 VSSEN
+99 VSSDS

-117 SPSKWVKDTDY
+117 NPSSWVKDTDY

-141 RKAAFGYT
+141 RKAEFGSAVNWGKTYT
-149 VNGKGQSWE
+149 
-158 STYMSCLF
+158 SCLF

-271 YVRLSANAAYTVT
+271 YVRLSADAAYTVT

-292 DFSKS
+292 DFNKS

-395 TYDAMTHMNGQTST
+395 TYDAMTHMAGQTST

-491 TAASMTYSGGFTANG
+491 TAASMTYSGGFTNTG

-566 PGNSVTI
+566 PGDSVTI

-749 VEYASGSVTMT
+749 VEYATGSVTMK
-760 EEGPNE
+760 EEGSNE

-791 NGVYQISTGAELA
+791 NGVYQIGTGAELA

-894 KIANCFNYAVITSTG
+894 KIAICFNYAVITSTG

-930 FGAVTGGSSVGG
+930 FGAVTGGSSAGG

-948 GNGSTITGCYNT
+948 SNGSTITGCYNT

-1086 RWQTDVTFHE
+1086 RWQSDVTFHE
-1096 VAGEGTVTAPL
+1096 AAGEGTVTAPL

-1197 TYECAVCGE
+1197 TYECAVCGK

-1252 QEQDKTSSTTSFAFT
+1252 QNQDKTSSTTSFAFT

-1295 DGGSTETLA
+1295 GGGSTETLA

-1317 QLAAGSYTLTLSYVK
+1317 QLGAGSYTLTLSYVK

-1487 APKFSGDIFTY
+1487 APKFSGDTFTY

-1598 AGTAENSYSVT
+1598 AGTAENSFSVT

-1651 GTAVT
+1651 GTAV
-1656 YTVTVT
+1656 
-1662 VAEAPKSSD
+1662 
-1671 AGVTSVSVA
+1671 
-1680 HTPASKTGETA
+1680 
-1691 YTVKLQTNAEV
+1691 
-1702 TADSF
+1702 
-1707 QIVLSDEKA
+1707 
-1716 SVSAPT
+1716 
-1722 ANGDV
+1722 
-1727 WTFTVTAEDG
+1727 
-1737 TTTAA
+1737 
-1742 YTVTVTR
+1742 
-1749 RSASETTPLRTVTLS
+1749 
-1764 MLRASLEDTTTRSFT
+1764 
-1779 LHQTAGSNVLTSP
+1779 
-1792 YRIVSGASG
+1792 
-1801 IQFQVKVSYNTA
+1801 
-1813 YSAVYAFTTTDG
+1813 
-1825 TAKAVDAPHAKNIAI
+1825 
-1840 INPDLSGSLVAVITL
+1840 
-1855 TNKTDASD
+1855 
-1863 VWVYELRMP
+1863 
-1872 TEANHAPRLKD
+1872 
-1883 GVITPAAASINL
+1883 
-1895 GESYQFDMT
+1895 
-1904 QIFEDEDAYDKLTY
+1904 
-1918 RVWRDAENPFYV
+1918 
-1930 PASYTYTPSA
+1930 
-1940 AGTYT
+1940 
-1945 LVFKASDGKAE
+1945 
-1956 SPEYKFVLTVIDPN
+1956 
-1970 AKSSDAGVASVKV
+1970 
-1983 AGVEAAAGTAE
+1983 
-1994 NSYSVTLPA
+1994 
-2003 GTEVTADSFEI
+2003 
-2014 TLSDSKATLTGPAKG
+2014 
-2029 EDGVWTFTVTAE
+2029 
-2041 DGTAATYSVTVTVKE
+2041 TYSVTVTVKE

-2214 TGTDFTLGMDGY
+2214 AGTDFTLGMDGY

-2288 SAMGDEFTNIFSPW
+2288 SAMGNEFTNIFSPW

-2380 RVTSKTYTVTVSFT
+2380 
-2394 EAPKSNDANVSSV
+2394 
-2407 TVAGVE
+2407 G
-2413 ATAGEN
+2413 
-2419 NTYTVT
+2419 
-2425 LPYGT
+2425 
-2430 DVTAG
+2430 
-2435 SFVIVTSDAGATV
+2435 
-2448 GALTNEGN
+2448 
-2456 VWTFTVTAE
+2456 
-2465 DRVTSKTYTVTVSF
+2465 VTSKTYTVTVSF

-2754 AQVAAILHRLVKNVL
+2754 AQVAAILHRFVKNVL

>member
-11 VLVMLLSLLPAG
+11 VFVMLLSLLPAG

-77 PGAYWVDGYDANNDR
+77 PGAYWVDGYDANGDC
-92 NGGVVID
+92 NGGVSIN
-99 VSSEN
+99 VSSDS

-117 SPSKWVKDTDY
+117 NPSAWVKDTDY

-141 RKAAFGYT
+141 RKAEFGSAVNWGKTYT
-149 VNGKGQSWE
+149 
-158 STYMSCLF
+158 SCLF

-271 YVRLSANAAYTVT
+271 YVRLSADAAYTIT

-395 TYDAMTHMNGQTST
+395 TYDAMTHMAGQTST

-491 TAASMTYSGGFTANG
+491 TAASMTYSGGFTNTG

-566 PGNSVTI
+566 PGDSVTI

-697 KLSFQDQNGTAIDRK
+697 KLIFQDQNGTSIDRK
-712 DLTVTLADSAG
+712 NLTVTLADSAG

-736 YAEEYFYT
+736 YAEEYSYT

-791 NGVYQISTGAELA
+791 NGVYQIGTGAELA

-930 FGAVTGGSSVGG
+930 FGAVTGGSSAGG

-948 GNGSTITGCYNT
+948 SNGSTITGCYNT

-1086 RWQTDVTFHE
+1086 RWQTDATFHE
-1096 VAGEGTVTAPL
+1096 ANGEGTVVDPL

-1112 YTSYSCSKCGK
+1112 YTRFTCSECGE

-1252 QEQDKTSSTTSFAFT
+1252 QNQDKTSSTTSFAFT

-1317 QLAAGSYTLTLSYVK
+1317 QLGAGSYTLTLSYVK

-1487 APKFSGDIFTY
+1487 APKFSGDTFTY

-1598 AGTAENSYSVT
+1598 AGTAENSFSVT

-1651 GTAVT
+1651 GTAV
-1656 YTVTVT
+1656 
-1662 VAEAPKSSD
+1662 
-1671 AGVTSVSVA
+1671 
-1680 HTPASKTGETA
+1680 
-1691 YTVKLQTNAEV
+1691 
-1702 TADSF
+1702 
-1707 QIVLSDEKA
+1707 
-1716 SVSAPT
+1716 
-1722 ANGDV
+1722 
-1727 WTFTVTAEDG
+1727 
-1737 TTTAA
+1737 
-1742 YTVTVTR
+1742 
-1749 RSASETTPLRTVTLS
+1749 
-1764 MLRASLEDTTTRSFT
+1764 
-1779 LHQTAGSNVLTSP
+1779 
-1792 YRIVSGASG
+1792 
-1801 IQFQVKVSYNTA
+1801 
-1813 YSAVYAFTTTDG
+1813 
-1825 TAKAVDAPHAKNIAI
+1825 
-1840 INPDLSGSLVAVITL
+1840 
-1855 TNKTDASD
+1855 
-1863 VWVYELRMP
+1863 
-1872 TEANHAPRLKD
+1872 
-1883 GVITPAAASINL
+1883 
-1895 GESYQFDMT
+1895 
-1904 QIFEDEDAYDKLTY
+1904 
-1918 RVWRDAENPFYV
+1918 
-1930 PASYTYTPSA
+1930 
-1940 AGTYT
+1940 
-1945 LVFKASDGKAE
+1945 
-1956 SPEYKFVLTVIDPN
+1956 
-1970 AKSSDAGVASVKV
+1970 
-1983 AGVEAAAGTAE
+1983 
-1994 NSYSVTLPA
+1994 
-2003 GTEVTADSFEI
+2003 
-2014 TLSDSKATLTGPAKG
+2014 
-2029 EDGVWTFTVTAE
+2029 
-2041 DGTAATYSVTVTVKE
+2041 TYSVTVTVKE

-2214 TGTDFTLGMDGY
+2214 AGTDFTLGMDGY

-2288 SAMGDEFTNIFSPW
+2288 SAMGNEFTNIFSPW

-2380 RVTSKTYTVTVSFT
+2380 
-2394 EAPKSNDANVSSV
+2394 
-2407 TVAGVE
+2407 G
-2413 ATAGEN
+2413 
-2419 NTYTVT
+2419 
-2425 LPYGT
+2425 
-2430 DVTAG
+2430 
-2435 SFVIVTSDAGATV
+2435 
-2448 GALTNEGN
+2448 
-2456 VWTFTVTAE
+2456 
-2465 DRVTSKTYTVTVSF
+2465 VTSKTYTVTVSF

-2754 AQVAAILHRLVKNVL
+2754 AQVAAILHRFVKNVL

>member
-11 VLVMLLSLLPAG
+11 VLVMLLSLLSAG

-55 KGADDLLAAK
+55 KGADDLLAEK
-65 EAADGAYTIDLA
+65 TAADGAYTIDLA

-99 VSSEN
+99 VSSDS

-117 SPSKWVKDTDY
+117 NPSSWVKDTDY

-141 RKAAFGYT
+141 RKAEFGSAVNWGKTYT
-149 VNGKGQSWE
+149 
-158 STYMSCLF
+158 SCLF

-271 YVRLSANAAYTVT
+271 YVRLSADAAYTVT

-292 DFSKS
+292 DFNKS

-395 TYDAMTHMNGQTST
+395 TYDAMTHMAGQTST

-491 TAASMTYSGGFTANG
+491 TAASMTYSGGFTNTG

-566 PGNSVTI
+566 PGDSVTI

-749 VEYASGSVTMT
+749 VEYATGSVTMK
-760 EEGPNE
+760 EEGSNE

-791 NGVYQISTGAELA
+791 NGVYQIGTGAELA

-930 FGAVTGGSSVGG
+930 FGAVTGGSSAGG

-948 GNGSTITGCYNT
+948 SNGSTITGCYNT

-1086 RWQTDVTFHE
+1086 RWQTDATFHE
-1096 VAGEGTVTAPL
+1096 ANGEGTVVDPL

-1112 YTSYSCSKCGK
+1112 YTRFTCSECGE

-1252 QEQDKTSSTTSFAFT
+1252 QNQDKTSSTTSFAFT

-1317 QLAAGSYTLTLSYVK
+1317 QLGAGSYTLTLSYVK

-1487 APKFSGDIFTY
+1487 APKFSGDTFTY

-1598 AGTAENSYSVT
+1598 AGTAENSFSVT

-1651 GTAVT
+1651 GTAV
-1656 YTVTVT
+1656 
-1662 VAEAPKSSD
+1662 
-1671 AGVTSVSVA
+1671 
-1680 HTPASKTGETA
+1680 
-1691 YTVKLQTNAEV
+1691 
-1702 TADSF
+1702 
-1707 QIVLSDEKA
+1707 
-1716 SVSAPT
+1716 
-1722 ANGDV
+1722 
-1727 WTFTVTAEDG
+1727 
-1737 TTTAA
+1737 
-1742 YTVTVTR
+1742 
-1749 RSASETTPLRTVTLS
+1749 
-1764 MLRASLEDTTTRSFT
+1764 
-1779 LHQTAGSNVLTSP
+1779 
-1792 YRIVSGASG
+1792 
-1801 IQFQVKVSYNTA
+1801 
-1813 YSAVYAFTTTDG
+1813 
-1825 TAKAVDAPHAKNIAI
+1825 
-1840 INPDLSGSLVAVITL
+1840 
-1855 TNKTDASD
+1855 
-1863 VWVYELRMP
+1863 
-1872 TEANHAPRLKD
+1872 
-1883 GVITPAAASINL
+1883 
-1895 GESYQFDMT
+1895 
-1904 QIFEDEDAYDKLTY
+1904 
-1918 RVWRDAENPFYV
+1918 
-1930 PASYTYTPSA
+1930 
-1940 AGTYT
+1940 
-1945 LVFKASDGKAE
+1945 
-1956 SPEYKFVLTVIDPN
+1956 
-1970 AKSSDAGVASVKV
+1970 
-1983 AGVEAAAGTAE
+1983 
-1994 NSYSVTLPA
+1994 
-2003 GTEVTADSFEI
+2003 
-2014 TLSDSKATLTGPAKG
+2014 
-2029 EDGVWTFTVTAE
+2029 
-2041 DGTAATYSVTVTVKE
+2041 TYSVTVTVKE

-2105 VKYHELTFGED
+2105 VKYHEITFGED

-2151 FPCDR
+2151 FPCDK
-2156 NGEYNPQYGYTGYT
+2156 NGEYNTQYGYTGYT

-2178 NGTVEF
+2178 DGTVEF

-2214 TGTDFTLGMDGY
+2214 AGTDFTLGMDGY

-2288 SAMGDEFTNIFSPW
+2288 SAMGDELTNIFSPW

-2380 RVTSKTYTVTVSFT
+2380 
-2394 EAPKSNDANVSSV
+2394 
-2407 TVAGVE
+2407 G
-2413 ATAGEN
+2413 
-2419 NTYTVT
+2419 
-2425 LPYGT
+2425 
-2430 DVTAG
+2430 
-2435 SFVIVTSDAGATV
+2435 
-2448 GALTNEGN
+2448 
-2456 VWTFTVTAE
+2456 
-2465 DRVTSKTYTVTVSF
+2465 VTSKTYTVTVSF

-2605 FVYKNGLFSGT
+2605 FVYENGLFSGT

>member
-11 VLVMLLSLLPAG
+11 VFVMLLSLLPAG

-77 PGAYWVDGYDANNDR
+77 PGAYWADGYDANGDC
-92 NGGVVID
+92 NGGVSIN

-104 SSFKLQRMYQISV
+104 NNFKLQRMYQISV

-271 YVRLSANAAYTVT
+271 YVRLSADAAYTVT
-284 EEDLGLTG
+284 EEDLGLSG
-292 DFSKS
+292 DFNKD

-303 NNVYDR
+303 NNIYDR

-319 GYKNMAVGETFELN
+319 GYKNMAVGDTFELN

-395 TYDAMTHMNGQTST
+395 TYDAMTHMVGQTST

-491 TAASMTYSGGFTANG
+491 TAASMTYSGGFTNTG

-515 TVSGLITGRN
+515 TVNGLITGRN

-566 PGNSVTI
+566 PGDSVTI

-697 KLSFQDQNGTAIDRK
+697 KLIFQDQNGTSIDRK

-749 VEYASGSVTMT
+749 VEYATGSVTMKK
-760 EEGPNE
+760 EDPNE
-766 FTITLQATAAGA
+766 FIITLQATAAGA

-791 NGVYQISTGAELA
+791 NGVYQIGTGAELA

-811 DADVSGVLTADINLG
+811 DADVTGVLTANINLG

-833 SSSKKVVLDGAS
+833 SSSKKVTLDGAG

-863 NSYIHDL
+863 NSYIHNL
-870 TIRGAVSGKGSA
+870 TIRGAVSGKGNA

-1063 EADLKDADLSDA
+1063 EADLKDADLSDT

-1086 RWQTDVTFHE
+1086 RWQSDVTFHE
-1096 VAGEGTVTAPL
+1096 ANGEGTVTAPL

-1112 YTSYSCSKCGK
+1112 YTSYSCSKCGE
-1123 SYRTAYTAPLGH
+1123 SYRTAYVAALGH

-1197 TYECAVCGE
+1197 TYVCAVCGE

-1280 SSENGYDKLTITLAE
+1280 SSENGYDKLTITLAA

-1340 DMAYVSVLT
+1340 DTAYVSVLT
-1349 LAGMAR
+1349 LAGMTR

-1366 EGAVWEGTLADT
+1366 EGAAWEGTLADT

-1398 HTVVGAE
+1398 HTIVGAE
-1405 SNYISSIDNLKAFD
+1405 SNYISSIDDLKEQQ
-1419 GGTMSGWMGTLN
+1419 GGSMSGWMGTLN

-1475 RLKALTFSTGKL
+1475 RLKALTFSAGKL
-1487 APKFSGDIFTY
+1487 TPKFSGDTFTY

-1503 EGTTSLLVT
+1503 DGTTRLLVT

-1519 YQVRAY
+1519 YQVRTY

-1540 IPIANGSVIT
+1540 IPIENGSVIT

-1571 TINVVFGTAQSSDAG
+1571 TINVVYGEVKSDDAG
-1586 VASVKVAGVEAA
+1586 VTSVKVAGVSAA
-1598 AGTAENSYSVT
+1598 AGTAENSFSVT

-1651 GTAVT
+1651 GTAV
-1656 YTVTVT
+1656 
-1662 VAEAPKSSD
+1662 
-1671 AGVTSVSVA
+1671 
-1680 HTPASKTGETA
+1680 
-1691 YTVKLQTNAEV
+1691 
-1702 TADSF
+1702 
-1707 QIVLSDEKA
+1707 
-1716 SVSAPT
+1716 
-1722 ANGDV
+1722 
-1727 WTFTVTAEDG
+1727 
-1737 TTTAA
+1737 
-1742 YTVTVTR
+1742 
-1749 RSASETTPLRTVTLS
+1749 
-1764 MLRASLEDTTTRSFT
+1764 
-1779 LHQTAGSNVLTSP
+1779 
-1792 YRIVSGASG
+1792 
-1801 IQFQVKVSYNTA
+1801 
-1813 YSAVYAFTTTDG
+1813 
-1825 TAKAVDAPHAKNIAI
+1825 
-1840 INPDLSGSLVAVITL
+1840 
-1855 TNKTDASD
+1855 
-1863 VWVYELRMP
+1863 
-1872 TEANHAPRLKD
+1872 
-1883 GVITPAAASINL
+1883 
-1895 GESYQFDMT
+1895 
-1904 QIFEDEDAYDKLTY
+1904 
-1918 RVWRDAENPFYV
+1918 
-1930 PASYTYTPSA
+1930 
-1940 AGTYT
+1940 
-1945 LVFKASDGKAE
+1945 
-1956 SPEYKFVLTVIDPN
+1956 
-1970 AKSSDAGVASVKV
+1970 
-1983 AGVEAAAGTAE
+1983 
-1994 NSYSVTLPA
+1994 
-2003 GTEVTADSFEI
+2003 
-2014 TLSDSKATLTGPAKG
+2014 
-2029 EDGVWTFTVTAE
+2029 
-2041 DGTAATYSVTVTVKE
+2041 TYSVTVTVKE

-2151 FPCDR
+2151 FPCDK
-2156 NGEYNPQYGYTGYT
+2156 NGEYNTQYGYTGYT

-2178 NGTVEF
+2178 DGTVEF

-2198 WFTDTDG
+2198 WFTDADG
-2205 NRLDTFTVQ
+2205 NRLNTLTVQ
-2214 TGTDFTLGMDGY
+2214 AGTDFTLGMDGY
-2226 MYAYGGGLKPEDR
+2226 MYAYGGSLKPEDR
-2239 VTHGA
+2239 ETHGA
-2244 ALDPEDIQICTVG
+2244 ALDPEDLQICTVG

-2267 KVIGENGQVTLSF
+2267 KTIGEDGQVTLSF

-2288 SAMGDEFTNIFSPW
+2288 SAIGDEYTDIVSPW
-2302 LPVTVTAAPKSSNA
+2302 LPVTVTAAPKSNDA
-2316 DVSSVTVAGVEATA
+2316 GVRSVTVADIEAAA
-2330 GENNTYTVTLPYG
+2330 GENNTYTVTVPYG
-2343 TDVTAGS
+2343 TDVTADS

-2355 SDAGA
+2355 SDSGA

-2366 NEGNVWTFTVTAED
+2366 HDGNVWSFTITAED
-2380 RVTSKTYTVTVSFT
+2380 GVTS
-2394 EAPKSNDANVSSV
+2394 
-2407 TVAGVE
+2407 
-2413 ATAGEN
+2413 
-2419 NTYTVT
+2419 
-2425 LPYGT
+2425 
-2430 DVTAG
+2430 
-2435 SFVIVTSDAGATV
+2435 
-2448 GALTNEGN
+2448 
-2456 VWTFTVTAE
+2456 
-2465 DRVTSKTYTVTVSF
+2465 RTYTVTVSF
-2479 TEAPKSNDAGVSS
+2479 TEAPKSNDAGVRS
-2492 ITVAGFKAVAGAN
+2492 ITVAGVKAKTSVN
-2505 NSYTVTVPYGTVVK
+2505 NEYTVTVPYGTNI
-2519 TGSFVIVT
+2519 TASSFVIIT
-2527 RHPRATVSALTNTRN
+2527 NHARATVGALTHIKNV
-2542 IWSFTVTAEDGVT
+2542 WYFTVTAEDGVT
-2555 TAVYTVTVNTAAL
+2555 TASYTVTVTTAAL
-2568 PEPITPGVD
+2568 PTPIKPAVD
-2577 NKKPAS
+2577 NTKPAS
-2583 KPEVKLPFTD
+2583 DSKPKLPFTD
-2593 VSTSDWFYDDVA
+2593 VSTSDWFYSDVM
-2605 FVYKNGLFSGT
+2605 FVYENGLFSGT

-2639 EGEPT
+2639 EGEPAG
-2644 VTGRSS
+2644 TGSSS
-2650 FTDVRS
+2650 FSDVYS
-2656 GAYYE
+2656 GSYYE
-2661 KSVIWAAAN
+2661 KAVAWAAAN
-2670 GIVTGTDSTSFSP
+2670 GIVTGTGSTSFSP

-2694 ILYRYAQYRKLDTD
+2694 ILYRYAQYKKLDTD
-2708 ASAKLNS
+2708 AGAKLDS
-2715 FTDADSVSAYASEA
+2715 FSDAGNVSGYASEA
-2729 LGWAVSEGLI
+2729 LSWAVSEGLI
-2739 NGASGKLMPKGDATR
+2739 NGASGRLTPKGDATR
-2754 AQVAAILHRLVKNVL
+2754 AQVAAILHRFVENVMD
-2769 N
+2769 

>member
-1 MKKRILSLLL
+1 M
-11 VLVMLLSLLPAG
+11 P
-23 VLAAEGDVSVTLS
+23 
-36 GMHDAQVKSLK
+36 
-47 LYTYMDGV
+47 
-55 KGADDLLAAK
+55 
-65 EAADGAYTIDLA
+65 
-77 PGAYWVDGYDANNDR
+77 R
-92 NGGVVID
+92 N
-99 VSSEN
+99 
-104 SSFKLQRMYQISV
+104 
-117 SPSKWVKDTDY
+117 
-128 TLSLRVTDASGAE
+128 
-141 RKAAFGYT
+141 
-149 VNGKGQSWE
+149 
-158 STYMSCLF
+158 
-166 VVGDTVSVTATP
+166 
-178 NAETHPNYNP
+178 
-188 ATASKTPTM
+188 
-197 NDSLS
+197 
-202 LTCKE
+202 
-207 FVTVTVTAPKG
+207 
-218 STIDAG
+218 
-224 TLAKYYVFSF
+224 
-234 LEPFARSVEDG
+234 
-245 TATFHLDK
+245 
-253 NTDYF
+253 
-258 YRVRHPQGATYWN
+258 
-271 YVRLSANAAYTVT
+271 
-284 EEDLGLTG
+284 
-292 DFSKS
+292 
-297 TIYHFE
+297 
-303 NNVYDR
+303 
-309 AGIYLNINTK
+309 
-319 GYKNMAVGETFELN
+319 
-333 SFRNWFAIESFM
+333 
-345 NAKVALPEMHYQVID
+345 
-360 VNGNA
+360 
-365 SDVVTITPNALN
+365 
-377 SNVAVMEAKHE
+377 
-388 GTAIVLV
+388 
-395 TYDAMTHMNGQTST
+395 TST
-409 ASHRFSAIWPELTGV
+409 A
-424 FVVNVGADGS
+424 
-434 AIQTNMN
+434 
-441 LDRMDAVIEKDEA
+441 
-454 RQLDAEHDILFY
+454 
-466 TGTEGASYSFK
+466 
-477 PEAGCTVSVLRPTV
+477 
-491 TAASMTYSGGFTANG
+491 
-506 VTTAEDGTV
+506 
-515 TVSGLITGRN
+515 
-525 IIKVTKGGL
+525 
-534 STYQVVTARGVSY
+534 
-547 KFVNAEGT
+547 
-555 ELTQEELAAIK
+555 
-566 PGNSVTI
+566 
-573 QFSNLISPK
+573 
-582 EKLSGAYNF
+582 
-591 NFSLYMQGP
+591 
-600 DGTFFKSD
+600 
-608 PGGNF
+608 
-613 GVYDF
+613 
-618 SGNPERQKLTVT
+618 
-630 IPKFWAEETYTLSG
+630 
-644 AIKQAGWPGV
+644 
-654 PTHRGITYAVGTN
+654 
-667 PGFDA
+667 
-672 PKTAGILSRLPEITI
+672 
-687 PVVKL
+687 
-692 DFLTG
+692 
-697 KLSFQDQNGTAIDRK
+697 
-712 DLTVTLADSAG
+712 
-723 NGIAV
+723 
-728 AEDGTFKA
+728 
-736 YAEEYFYT
+736 
-744 VSGAG
+744 SGAG

-778 WDGKTQTE
+778 WDGKTQAE

-791 NGVYQISTGAELA
+791 NGVYRIGTGAELA

-909 NNVGGLVGYTYQNA
+909 SNVGGLVGYTYQNA

-948 GNGSTITGCYNT
+948 SNGSTITGCYNT

-1096 VAGEGTVTAPL
+1096 ANGEGTVTAPL

-1112 YTSYSCSKCGK
+1112 YTSYSCSKCGE

-1150 TAPTCTQPGKI
+1150 TAPTCTQPGRI

-1197 TYECAVCGE
+1197 TYECAVCGK

-1317 QLAAGSYTLTLSYVK
+1317 QLGAGSYTLTLSYVK

-1366 EGAVWEGTLADT
+1366 EGAVWEGTLTDT

-1405 SNYISSIDNLKAFD
+1405 SNYISSIDDLKEQQ
-1419 GGTMSGWMGTLN
+1419 GGSMSGWMGTLN

-1448 LCAGD
+1448 LHAGD
-1453 EIRIMYTRTV
+1453 EIRVMYTRDYGV
-1463 EDLGGS
+1463 DLGGD

-1487 APKFSGDIFTY
+1487 APKFSGDTFTY

-1598 AGTAENSYSVT
+1598 AGTAENSFSVT

-1651 GTAVT
+1651 GTAV
-1656 YTVTVT
+1656 
-1662 VAEAPKSSD
+1662 
-1671 AGVTSVSVA
+1671 
-1680 HTPASKTGETA
+1680 
-1691 YTVKLQTNAEV
+1691 
-1702 TADSF
+1702 
-1707 QIVLSDEKA
+1707 
-1716 SVSAPT
+1716 
-1722 ANGDV
+1722 
-1727 WTFTVTAEDG
+1727 
-1737 TTTAA
+1737 
-1742 YTVTVTR
+1742 
-1749 RSASETTPLRTVTLS
+1749 
-1764 MLRASLEDTTTRSFT
+1764 
-1779 LHQTAGSNVLTSP
+1779 
-1792 YRIVSGASG
+1792 
-1801 IQFQVKVSYNTA
+1801 
-1813 YSAVYAFTTTDG
+1813 
-1825 TAKAVDAPHAKNIAI
+1825 
-1840 INPDLSGSLVAVITL
+1840 
-1855 TNKTDASD
+1855 
-1863 VWVYELRMP
+1863 
-1872 TEANHAPRLKD
+1872 
-1883 GVITPAAASINL
+1883 
-1895 GESYQFDMT
+1895 
-1904 QIFEDEDAYDKLTY
+1904 
-1918 RVWRDAENPFYV
+1918 
-1930 PASYTYTPSA
+1930 
-1940 AGTYT
+1940 
-1945 LVFKASDGKAE
+1945 
-1956 SPEYKFVLTVIDPN
+1956 
-1970 AKSSDAGVASVKV
+1970 
-1983 AGVEAAAGTAE
+1983 
-1994 NSYSVTLPA
+1994 
-2003 GTEVTADSFEI
+2003 
-2014 TLSDSKATLTGPAKG
+2014 
-2029 EDGVWTFTVTAE
+2029 
-2041 DGTAATYSVTVTVKE
+2041 TYSVTVTVKE

-2151 FPCDR
+2151 FPCDK
-2156 NGEYNPQYGYTGYT
+2156 NGEYNTQYGYTGYT

-2178 NGTVEF
+2178 DGTVEF

-2214 TGTDFTLGMDGY
+2214 AGTDFTLGMDGY

-2330 GENNTYTVTLPYG
+2330 GENNAYTVTLPYG

-2355 SDAGA
+2355 SDSGA

-2380 RVTSKTYTVTVSFT
+2380 
-2394 EAPKSNDANVSSV
+2394 
-2407 TVAGVE
+2407 G
-2413 ATAGEN
+2413 
-2419 NTYTVT
+2419 
-2425 LPYGT
+2425 
-2430 DVTAG
+2430 
-2435 SFVIVTSDAGATV
+2435 
-2448 GALTNEGN
+2448 
-2456 VWTFTVTAE
+2456 
-2465 DRVTSKTYTVTVSF
+2465 VTSKTYTVTVSF

-2605 FVYKNGLFSGT
+2605 FVYENGLFSGT

-2661 KSVIWAAAN
+2661 KAVIWAAAN

-2754 AQVAAILHRLVKNVL
+2754 AQVAAILHRFVKNVL

>member
-55 KGADDLLAAK
+55 KGADDLLAEK
-65 EAADGAYTIDLA
+65 TAADGAYTIDLA
-77 PGAYWVDGYDANNDR
+77 PSAYWVDGYDANGDC
-92 NGGVVID
+92 NGGVSIN
-99 VSSEN
+99 VSSDS

-117 SPSKWVKDTDY
+117 NPSSWVKDTDY

-141 RKAAFGYT
+141 RKAEFGSAVNWGKTYT
-149 VNGKGQSWE
+149 
-158 STYMSCLF
+158 SCLF

-258 YRVRHPQGATYWN
+258 YRVRHPEGATYWN
-271 YVRLSANAAYTVT
+271 YVRLSADAAYTVT
-284 EEDLGLTG
+284 DEDLGLTG
-292 DFSKS
+292 DFSKD

-319 GYKNMAVGETFELN
+319 GYKNMAVGDTFELN

-395 TYDAMTHMNGQTST
+395 TYDAMTHMAGQTST
-409 ASHRFSAIWPELTGV
+409 PSHRFSAIWPELTGV

-491 TAASMTYSGGFTANG
+491 TAASMTYSGGFTNTG

-566 PGNSVTI
+566 PGDSVTI

-697 KLSFQDQNGTAIDRK
+697 KLIFRDQNGTSIDRK

-749 VEYASGSVTMT
+749 VEYATGSVTMT

-791 NGVYQISTGAELA
+791 NGVYQIGTGAELA

-833 SSSKKVVLDGAS
+833 SSSKKVTLDGAG

-909 NNVGGLVGYTYQNA
+909 SNVGGLVGYTYQNA

-1037 DTASSEISKCYY
+1037 DTASSDISKCYY

-1063 EADLKDADLSDA
+1063 KADLKDADLSDA
-1075 FGPVCGGYPAL
+1075 FGPVCGGGYPAL
-1086 RWQTDVTFHE
+1086 TWQTDVTFHK
-1096 VAGEGTVTAPL
+1096 ANGEGTVVDPL

-1112 YTSYSCSKCGK
+1112 YTRFTCSECGE
-1123 SYRTAYTAPLGH
+1123 SYRTTYTAPLGH
-1135 DFCEDLDGSD
+1135 DFCEDTEGCGD
-1145 NSCVL
+1145 CVL
-1150 TAPTCTQPGKI
+1150 TPPTCTQPGKI

-1171 ETKEDIV
+1171 ETKEDLV

-1280 SSENGYDKLTITLAE
+1280 SSENGYDKLTITLAA

-1340 DMAYVSVLT
+1340 DTAYVSVLT
-1349 LAGMAR
+1349 LSGMTR
-1355 VIVENTTFPKA
+1355 VIVENATFPKA

-1378 WIELTGE
+1378 WIELTDE

-1405 SNYISSIDNLKAFD
+1405 SNYISSIDDLKEQQ
-1419 GGTMSGWMGTLN
+1419 GGSMSGWMGTLN

-1448 LCAGD
+1448 LHAGD
-1453 EIRIMYTRTV
+1453 EIRVMYTRDYGV
-1463 EDLGGS
+1463 DLGGD

-1487 APKFSGDIFTY
+1487 APKFSGDTFTY

-1540 IPIANGSVIT
+1540 IPIANGSVIS
-1550 VVCADDSWPTMNETS
+1550 VVCADDSWPTMNKTS

-1586 VASVKVAGVEAA
+1586 VASVKVADVEAA
-1598 AGTAENSYSVT
+1598 AGENNAYTVTVPYGTAI
-1609 LPAGTEVTADSFEI
+1609 TADSFVI
-1623 TLSDSKATLTGPAKG
+1623 ALSDDKAGVTAGPTEG
-1638 EDGVWTFTVTAED
+1638 ESGVWSFTVTAED

-1764 MLRASLEDTTTRSFT
+1764 MLKASLEDTTTRSFT

-1792 YRIVSGASG
+1792 YRIVSGTSG

-1825 TAKAVDAPHAKNIAI
+1825 TAKAVDAPHAKNVAI

-1994 NSYSVTLPA
+1994 NSFSVTLPA

-2041 DGTAATYSVTVTVKE
+2041 DGTAVTYSVTVTVKE

-2151 FPCDR
+2151 FPCDK
-2156 NGEYNPQYGYTGYT
+2156 NGEYNTQYGYTGYT

-2178 NGTVEF
+2178 DGTVEF

-2214 TGTDFTLGMDGY
+2214 AGTDFTLGMDGY
-2226 MYAYGGGLKPEDR
+2226 MYAYGGSLKPEDR
-2239 VTHGA
+2239 ETHGA
-2244 ALDPEDIQICTVG
+2244 ALDPEDLQICTVG

-2267 KVIGENGQVTLSF
+2267 KTIGEDGQVTLSF

-2288 SAMGDEFTNIFSPW
+2288 SAMGNEFTNIFSPW
-2302 LPVTVTAAPKSSNA
+2302 LPVTVTA
-2316 DVSSVTVAGVEATA
+2316 
-2330 GENNTYTVTLPYG
+2330 
-2343 TDVTAGS
+2343 
-2350 FVIVT
+2350 
-2355 SDAGA
+2355 
-2360 TVGALT
+2360 
-2366 NEGNVWTFTVTAED
+2366 
-2380 RVTSKTYTVTVSFT
+2380 
-2394 EAPKSNDANVSSV
+2394 APKSNDANVSSV

-2435 SFVIVTSDAGATV
+2435 SFVIVTSDSGATV

-2465 DRVTSKTYTVTVSF
+2465 DGVTSKTYTVTVSF

-2605 FVYKNGLFSGT
+2605 FVYENGLFSGT

-2661 KSVIWAAAN
+2661 KAVIWAAAN

-2754 AQVAAILHRLVKNVL
+2754 AQVAAILHRFVKNVL

>member
-11 VLVMLLSLLPAG
+11 VFVMLLSLLPAG

-77 PGAYWVDGYDANNDR
+77 PGAYWVDGYDANGDC
-92 NGGVVID
+92 NGGVSIN
-99 VSSEN
+99 VSSDS

-117 SPSKWVKDTDY
+117 NPSSWVKDTDY

-141 RKAAFGYT
+141 RKAEFGSAVNWGKTYT
-149 VNGKGQSWE
+149 
-158 STYMSCLF
+158 SCLF

-258 YRVRHPQGATYWN
+258 YRVRHPEGATYWN
-271 YVRLSANAAYTVT
+271 YVRLSADAAYTVT

-292 DFSKS
+292 DFSKD

-395 TYDAMTHMNGQTST
+395 TYDAMTHMAGQTST
-409 ASHRFSAIWPELTGV
+409 PSHRFSAIWPELTGV

-491 TAASMTYSGGFTANG
+491 TAASMTYSGGFTNTG

-566 PGNSVTI
+566 PGDSVTI

-697 KLSFQDQNGTAIDRK
+697 KLSFQDQNGTSIDRK
-712 DLTVTLADSAG
+712 DLTVTLKDSAG

-786 PQTDE
+786 PKADE
-791 NGVYQISTGAELA
+791 NGVYRIGTGAELA

-930 FGAVTGGSSVGG
+930 FGAVTGGSSAGG
-942 IIGGTV
+942 IIGGTA

-1086 RWQTDVTFHE
+1086 RWQSDVTFHE
-1096 VAGEGTVTAPL
+1096 AAGEGTVTAPL

-1112 YTSYSCSKCGK
+1112 YTRYSCSKCGK

-1197 TYECAVCGE
+1197 TYECAVCGK

-1252 QEQDKTSSTTSFAFT
+1252 QNQDKTSSTTSFAFT

-1295 DGGSTETLA
+1295 GGGSTETLA

-1317 QLAAGSYTLTLSYVK
+1317 QLGAGSYTLTLSYVK

-1349 LAGMAR
+1349 LVGMAR

-1487 APKFSGDIFTY
+1487 APKFSGDTFTY

-1571 TINVVFGTAQSSDAG
+1571 TINVVYGEVKSDDAG

-1598 AGTAENSYSVT
+1598 AGTAENSFSVT

-1656 YTVTVT
+1656 YT
-1662 VAEAPKSSD
+1662 
-1671 AGVTSVSVA
+1671 
-1680 HTPASKTGETA
+1680 
-1691 YTVKLQTNAEV
+1691 
-1702 TADSF
+1702 
-1707 QIVLSDEKA
+1707 
-1716 SVSAPT
+1716 
-1722 ANGDV
+1722 
-1727 WTFTVTAEDG
+1727 
-1737 TTTAA
+1737 
-1742 YTVTVTR
+1742 
-1749 RSASETTPLRTVTLS
+1749 
-1764 MLRASLEDTTTRSFT
+1764 
-1779 LHQTAGSNVLTSP
+1779 
-1792 YRIVSGASG
+1792 
-1801 IQFQVKVSYNTA
+1801 
-1813 YSAVYAFTTTDG
+1813 
-1825 TAKAVDAPHAKNIAI
+1825 
-1840 INPDLSGSLVAVITL
+1840 
-1855 TNKTDASD
+1855 
-1863 VWVYELRMP
+1863 
-1872 TEANHAPRLKD
+1872 
-1883 GVITPAAASINL
+1883 
-1895 GESYQFDMT
+1895 
-1904 QIFEDEDAYDKLTY
+1904 
-1918 RVWRDAENPFYV
+1918 
-1930 PASYTYTPSA
+1930 
-1940 AGTYT
+1940 
-1945 LVFKASDGKAE
+1945 
-1956 SPEYKFVLTVIDPN
+1956 
-1970 AKSSDAGVASVKV
+1970 
-1983 AGVEAAAGTAE
+1983 
-1994 NSYSVTLPA
+1994 
-2003 GTEVTADSFEI
+2003 
-2014 TLSDSKATLTGPAKG
+2014 
-2029 EDGVWTFTVTAE
+2029 
-2041 DGTAATYSVTVTVKE
+2041 VTVTVKE

-2151 FPCDR
+2151 FPCDK
-2156 NGEYNPQYGYTGYT
+2156 NGEYNTQYGYTGYT

-2178 NGTVEF
+2178 DGTVEF

-2214 TGTDFTLGMDGY
+2214 AGTDFTLGMDGY

-2380 RVTSKTYTVTVSFT
+2380 GVTSKTYTVTVSFT
-2394 EAPKSNDANVSSV
+2394 EAPKSNDANVNSV
-2407 TVAGVE
+2407 
-2413 ATAGEN
+2413 
-2419 NTYTVT
+2419 
-2425 LPYGT
+2425 
-2430 DVTAG
+2430 
-2435 SFVIVTSDAGATV
+2435 
-2448 GALTNEGN
+2448 
-2456 VWTFTVTAE
+2456 
-2465 DRVTSKTYTVTVSF
+2465 
-2479 TEAPKSNDAGVSS
+2479 
-2492 ITVAGFKAVAGAN
+2492 TVAGFKAVAGAN

-2754 AQVAAILHRLVKNVL
+2754 AQVAAILHRFVKNVL

>member
-11 VLVMLLSLLPAG
+11 VFVMLLSLLPAG

-65 EAADGAYTIDLA
+65 TAADGAYTIDLA
-77 PGAYWVDGYDANNDR
+77 PGAYWVDGYDANGDC
-92 NGGVVID
+92 NGGVSIN

-117 SPSKWVKDTDY
+117 NPSSWVKDTDY

-141 RKAAFGYT
+141 RKAEFGT
-149 VNGKGQSWE
+149 AVNWGT
-158 STYMSCLF
+158 TYASCLF

-271 YVRLSANAAYTVT
+271 YVRLSADAAYTVT

-395 TYDAMTHMNGQTST
+395 TYDAMTHMAGQTST

-491 TAASMTYSGGFTANG
+491 TAASMTYSGGFTNTG

-566 PGNSVTI
+566 PGDSVTI

-712 DLTVTLADSAG
+712 NLTVTLADSAG

-760 EEGPNE
+760 EEGSNE

-791 NGVYQISTGAELA
+791 NGVYQIGTGAELA

-833 SSSKKVVLDGAS
+833 SSSKKVVLDGAD

-948 GNGSTITGCYNT
+948 SNGSTITGCYNT

-1096 VAGEGTVTAPL
+1096 AAGEGTVTAPL

-1280 SSENGYDKLTITLAE
+1280 SSENGYDKLTITLAA

-1317 QLAAGSYTLTLSYVK
+1317 QLGAGSYTLTLSYVK

-1366 EGAVWEGTLADT
+1366 EGAVWEGTLTDT
-1378 WIELTGE
+1378 WIELTDE

-1405 SNYISSIDNLKAFD
+1405 SNYISSIDDLKEQQ
-1419 GGTMSGWMGTLN
+1419 GGSMSGWMGTLN

-1448 LCAGD
+1448 LHAGD
-1453 EIRIMYTRTV
+1453 EIRVMYTRDYGV
-1463 EDLGGS
+1463 DLGGD

-1487 APKFSGDIFTY
+1487 APKFSGDTFTY

-1550 VVCADDSWPTMNETS
+1550 VVCADDRGATMNETS

-1571 TINVVFGTAQSSDAG
+1571 TINVVYGEVKSDDAG
-1586 VASVKVAGVEAA
+1586 VTSVKVAGVSAA
-1598 AGTAENSYSVT
+1598 AGTAENSFSVT

-1651 GTAVT
+1651 GTAV
-1656 YTVTVT
+1656 
-1662 VAEAPKSSD
+1662 
-1671 AGVTSVSVA
+1671 
-1680 HTPASKTGETA
+1680 
-1691 YTVKLQTNAEV
+1691 
-1702 TADSF
+1702 
-1707 QIVLSDEKA
+1707 
-1716 SVSAPT
+1716 
-1722 ANGDV
+1722 
-1727 WTFTVTAEDG
+1727 
-1737 TTTAA
+1737 
-1742 YTVTVTR
+1742 
-1749 RSASETTPLRTVTLS
+1749 
-1764 MLRASLEDTTTRSFT
+1764 
-1779 LHQTAGSNVLTSP
+1779 
-1792 YRIVSGASG
+1792 
-1801 IQFQVKVSYNTA
+1801 
-1813 YSAVYAFTTTDG
+1813 
-1825 TAKAVDAPHAKNIAI
+1825 
-1840 INPDLSGSLVAVITL
+1840 
-1855 TNKTDASD
+1855 
-1863 VWVYELRMP
+1863 
-1872 TEANHAPRLKD
+1872 
-1883 GVITPAAASINL
+1883 
-1895 GESYQFDMT
+1895 
-1904 QIFEDEDAYDKLTY
+1904 
-1918 RVWRDAENPFYV
+1918 
-1930 PASYTYTPSA
+1930 
-1940 AGTYT
+1940 
-1945 LVFKASDGKAE
+1945 
-1956 SPEYKFVLTVIDPN
+1956 
-1970 AKSSDAGVASVKV
+1970 
-1983 AGVEAAAGTAE
+1983 
-1994 NSYSVTLPA
+1994 
-2003 GTEVTADSFEI
+2003 
-2014 TLSDSKATLTGPAKG
+2014 
-2029 EDGVWTFTVTAE
+2029 
-2041 DGTAATYSVTVTVKE
+2041 TYSVTVTVKE

-2151 FPCDR
+2151 FPCDK
-2156 NGEYNPQYGYTGYT
+2156 NGEYNTQYGYTGYT

-2214 TGTDFTLGMDGY
+2214 AGTDFTLGMDGY

-2302 LPVTVTAAPKSSNA
+2302 LPVTVTAAPKSNDA
-2316 DVSSVTVAGVEATA
+2316 NVSSITVAGVEATA

-2355 SDAGA
+2355 SDSGA

-2380 RVTSKTYTVTVSFT
+2380 GVTSK
-2394 EAPKSNDANVSSV
+2394 A
-2407 TVAGVE
+2407 
-2413 ATAGEN
+2413 
-2419 NTYTVT
+2419 
-2425 LPYGT
+2425 
-2430 DVTAG
+2430 
-2435 SFVIVTSDAGATV
+2435 
-2448 GALTNEGN
+2448 
-2456 VWTFTVTAE
+2456 
-2465 DRVTSKTYTVTVSF
+2465 YTVTVSF

-2605 FVYKNGLFSGT
+2605 FVYENGLFSGT

-2644 VTGRSS
+2644 LTGRSS

-2661 KSVIWAAAN
+2661 KAVIWAAAN

-2729 LGWAVSEGLI
+2729 LGWAVSESLI

-2754 AQVAAILHRLVKNVL
+2754 AQVAAILHRFVKNVL

>member
-11 VLVMLLSLLPAG
+11 VFVMLLSLLPAG

-77 PGAYWVDGYDANNDR
+77 PGAYWADGYDANGDC
-92 NGGVVID
+92 NGGVSIN

-104 SSFKLQRMYQISV
+104 NNFKLQRMYQISV

-271 YVRLSANAAYTVT
+271 YVRLSADAAYTVT
-284 EEDLGLTG
+284 EEDLGLSG

-303 NNVYDR
+303 NNIYDR

-395 TYDAMTHMNGQTST
+395 TYDAMTHMVGQTST

-491 TAASMTYSGGFTANG
+491 TAASMTYSGGFTNTG

-566 PGNSVTI
+566 PGDSVTI

-618 SGNPERQKLTVT
+618 SGNSERQKLTVT

-697 KLSFQDQNGTAIDRK
+697 KLIFRDQNGTSIDRK
-712 DLTVTLADSAG
+712 NLTVTLADSAG

-749 VEYASGSVTMT
+749 VEYATGSVTMK

-766 FTITLQATAAGA
+766 FIITLQATATGA

-791 NGVYQISTGAELA
+791 NGVYQIGTGAELA

-811 DADVSGVLTADINLG
+811 DADVTGVLTANINLG

-833 SSSKKVVLDGAS
+833 SSSKKVTLDGAG

-870 TIRGAVSGKGSA
+870 TIRGAVSGKGNA

-1086 RWQTDVTFHE
+1086 RWQTDATFHK
-1096 VAGEGTVTAPL
+1096 ANGEGTVVDPL

-1112 YTSYSCSKCGK
+1112 YTRFTCSECGE
-1123 SYRTAYTAPLGH
+1123 SYRTAYVAALGH

-1280 SSENGYDKLTITLAE
+1280 SSENGYDKLTITLAA

-1340 DMAYVSVLT
+1340 DTAYVSVLT
-1349 LAGMAR
+1349 LAGMTR

-1366 EGAVWEGTLADT
+1366 EGAAWEGTLADT

-1405 SNYISSIDNLKAFD
+1405 SNYISSIDDLKEQQ
-1419 GGTMSGWMGTLN
+1419 GGSMSGWMGTLN

-1448 LCAGD
+1448 LHAGD
-1453 EIRIMYTRTV
+1453 EIRVMYTRNAGV
-1463 EDLGGS
+1463 DLGGDWES
-1469 WNNSDT
+1469 TDT
-1475 RLKALTFSTGKL
+1475 RLKALTFSAGKL
-1487 APKFSGDIFTY
+1487 TPKFSGDTFTY

-1519 YQVRAY
+1519 YQVRTY

-1540 IPIANGSVIT
+1540 IPIENGSVIT

-1571 TINVVFGTAQSSDAG
+1571 TITVVYGEVKSDDAG
-1586 VASVKVAGVEAA
+1586 VTSVKVAGVSAA
-1598 AGTAENSYSVT
+1598 AGTAENSFSVT

-1656 YTVTVT
+1656 Y
-1662 VAEAPKSSD
+1662 
-1671 AGVTSVSVA
+1671 
-1680 HTPASKTGETA
+1680 
-1691 YTVKLQTNAEV
+1691 
-1702 TADSF
+1702 
-1707 QIVLSDEKA
+1707 
-1716 SVSAPT
+1716 
-1722 ANGDV
+1722 
-1727 WTFTVTAEDG
+1727 
-1737 TTTAA
+1737 
-1742 YTVTVTR
+1742 
-1749 RSASETTPLRTVTLS
+1749 
-1764 MLRASLEDTTTRSFT
+1764 
-1779 LHQTAGSNVLTSP
+1779 
-1792 YRIVSGASG
+1792 
-1801 IQFQVKVSYNTA
+1801 
-1813 YSAVYAFTTTDG
+1813 
-1825 TAKAVDAPHAKNIAI
+1825 
-1840 INPDLSGSLVAVITL
+1840 
-1855 TNKTDASD
+1855 
-1863 VWVYELRMP
+1863 
-1872 TEANHAPRLKD
+1872 
-1883 GVITPAAASINL
+1883 
-1895 GESYQFDMT
+1895 
-1904 QIFEDEDAYDKLTY
+1904 
-1918 RVWRDAENPFYV
+1918 
-1930 PASYTYTPSA
+1930 
-1940 AGTYT
+1940 
-1945 LVFKASDGKAE
+1945 
-1956 SPEYKFVLTVIDPN
+1956 
-1970 AKSSDAGVASVKV
+1970 
-1983 AGVEAAAGTAE
+1983 
-1994 NSYSVTLPA
+1994 
-2003 GTEVTADSFEI
+2003 
-2014 TLSDSKATLTGPAKG
+2014 
-2029 EDGVWTFTVTAE
+2029 
-2041 DGTAATYSVTVTVKE
+2041 SVTVTVKE
-2056 AKTIHAT
+2056 AKTIHTT

-2151 FPCDR
+2151 FPCDK
-2156 NGEYNPQYGYTGYT
+2156 NGEYNTQYGYTGYT
-2170 ISQTPVAE
+2170 ISQAPIAE
-2178 NGTVEF
+2178 DSTVEF

-2198 WFTDTDG
+2198 WFTDADG
-2205 NRLDTFTVQ
+2205 NRLNTLTVQ
-2214 TGTDFTLGMDGY
+2214 AGTDFTLGMDGY
-2226 MYAYGGGLKPEDR
+2226 MYAYGGSLKPEDR
-2239 VTHGA
+2239 ETHGA
-2244 ALDPEDIQICTVG
+2244 ALDPEDLQICTVG

-2267 KVIGENGQVTLSF
+2267 KTIGEDGQVTLSF

-2288 SAMGDEFTNIFSPW
+2288 SAIGDEYTDIVSPW
-2302 LPVTVTAAPKSSNA
+2302 LPVTVTAAPKSNDA
-2316 DVSSVTVAGVEATA
+2316 GVRSVTVADIEAAA
-2330 GENNTYTVTLPYG
+2330 GENNTYTVTVPYG
-2343 TDVTAGS
+2343 TDVTADS

-2355 SDAGA
+2355 SDSGA

-2366 NEGNVWTFTVTAED
+2366 HDGNVWSFTITAED
-2380 RVTSKTYTVTVSFT
+2380 GVTS
-2394 EAPKSNDANVSSV
+2394 
-2407 TVAGVE
+2407 
-2413 ATAGEN
+2413 
-2419 NTYTVT
+2419 
-2425 LPYGT
+2425 
-2430 DVTAG
+2430 
-2435 SFVIVTSDAGATV
+2435 
-2448 GALTNEGN
+2448 
-2456 VWTFTVTAE
+2456 
-2465 DRVTSKTYTVTVSF
+2465 RTYTVTVSF
-2479 TEAPKSNDAGVSS
+2479 TEAPKSNDAGVRS
-2492 ITVAGFKAVAGAN
+2492 ITVAGVKAKTSVN
-2505 NSYTVTVPYGTVVK
+2505 NEYTVTVPYGTNV
-2519 TGSFVIVT
+2519 TASSFVIIT
-2527 RHPRATVSALTNTRN
+2527 NHARATVGALTHIKNV
-2542 IWSFTVTAEDGVT
+2542 WYFTVTAEDGVT
-2555 TAVYTVTVNTAAL
+2555 TASYTVTVTTAAL
-2568 PEPITPGVD
+2568 PTPIKPAVD
-2577 NKKPAS
+2577 NTKPAS
-2583 KPEVKLPFTD
+2583 DSKPKLPFTD
-2593 VSTSDWFYDDVA
+2593 VSTSDWFYSDVM
-2605 FVYKNGLFSGT
+2605 FVYENGLFSGT

-2639 EGEPT
+2639 EGEPAG
-2644 VTGRSS
+2644 TGSSS
-2650 FTDVRS
+2650 FSDVCS
-2656 GAYYE
+2656 GSYYE
-2661 KSVIWAAAN
+2661 KAVAWAAAN
-2670 GIVTGTDSTSFSP
+2670 GIVTGTGSTSFSP

-2694 ILYRYAQYRKLDTD
+2694 ILYRYAQYKKLDTD
-2708 ASAKLNS
+2708 AGAKLDS
-2715 FTDADSVSAYASEA
+2715 FSDAGNVSGYASEA
-2729 LGWAVSEGLI
+2729 LSWAVSEGLI
-2739 NGASGKLMPKGDATR
+2739 NGASGRLMPKGDATR
-2754 AQVAAILHRLVKNVL
+2754 AQVAAILHRFVENVMD
-2769 N
+2769 

>member
-11 VLVMLLSLLPAG
+11 VLVMLLSLLSAG

-55 KGADDLLAAK
+55 KGADDLLAEK
-65 EAADGAYTIDLA
+65 TAADGAYTIDLA

-99 VSSEN
+99 VSSDS

-117 SPSKWVKDTDY
+117 NPSSWVKDTDY

-141 RKAAFGYT
+141 RKAEFGSAVNWGKTYT
-149 VNGKGQSWE
+149 
-158 STYMSCLF
+158 SCLF

-271 YVRLSANAAYTVT
+271 YVRLSADAAYTVT

-292 DFSKS
+292 DFNKS

-395 TYDAMTHMNGQTST
+395 TYDAMTHMAGQTST

-491 TAASMTYSGGFTANG
+491 TAASMTYSGGFTNTG

-566 PGNSVTI
+566 PGDSVTI

-749 VEYASGSVTMT
+749 VEYATGSVTMK
-760 EEGPNE
+760 EEGSNE

-791 NGVYQISTGAELA
+791 NGVYQIGTGAELA

-845 FEITGLNATAGLF
+845 FEINGLNATAGLF

-930 FGAVTGGSSVGG
+930 FGAVTGGSSAGG

-948 GNGSTITGCYNT
+948 SNGSTITGCYNT

-1086 RWQTDVTFHE
+1086 RWQTDATFHE
-1096 VAGEGTVTAPL
+1096 ANGEGTVVDPL

-1112 YTSYSCSKCGK
+1112 YTRFTCSECGE

-1252 QEQDKTSSTTSFAFT
+1252 QNQDKTSSTTSFAFT

-1317 QLAAGSYTLTLSYVK
+1317 QLGAGSYTLTLSYVK

-1366 EGAVWEGTLADT
+1366 EGAVWEGTLTDT
-1378 WIELTGE
+1378 WIELTDE

-1405 SNYISSIDNLKAFD
+1405 SNYISSIDDLKEQQ
-1419 GGTMSGWMGTLN
+1419 GGSLSGWMGTLN

-1487 APKFSGDIFTY
+1487 APKFSGDTFTY

-1519 YQVRAY
+1519 YQVRTY

-1598 AGTAENSYSVT
+1598 AGTAENSFSVT

-1651 GTAVT
+1651 GTAV
-1656 YTVTVT
+1656 
-1662 VAEAPKSSD
+1662 
-1671 AGVTSVSVA
+1671 
-1680 HTPASKTGETA
+1680 
-1691 YTVKLQTNAEV
+1691 
-1702 TADSF
+1702 
-1707 QIVLSDEKA
+1707 
-1716 SVSAPT
+1716 
-1722 ANGDV
+1722 
-1727 WTFTVTAEDG
+1727 
-1737 TTTAA
+1737 
-1742 YTVTVTR
+1742 
-1749 RSASETTPLRTVTLS
+1749 
-1764 MLRASLEDTTTRSFT
+1764 
-1779 LHQTAGSNVLTSP
+1779 
-1792 YRIVSGASG
+1792 
-1801 IQFQVKVSYNTA
+1801 
-1813 YSAVYAFTTTDG
+1813 
-1825 TAKAVDAPHAKNIAI
+1825 
-1840 INPDLSGSLVAVITL
+1840 
-1855 TNKTDASD
+1855 
-1863 VWVYELRMP
+1863 
-1872 TEANHAPRLKD
+1872 
-1883 GVITPAAASINL
+1883 
-1895 GESYQFDMT
+1895 
-1904 QIFEDEDAYDKLTY
+1904 
-1918 RVWRDAENPFYV
+1918 
-1930 PASYTYTPSA
+1930 
-1940 AGTYT
+1940 
-1945 LVFKASDGKAE
+1945 
-1956 SPEYKFVLTVIDPN
+1956 
-1970 AKSSDAGVASVKV
+1970 
-1983 AGVEAAAGTAE
+1983 
-1994 NSYSVTLPA
+1994 
-2003 GTEVTADSFEI
+2003 
-2014 TLSDSKATLTGPAKG
+2014 
-2029 EDGVWTFTVTAE
+2029 
-2041 DGTAATYSVTVTVKE
+2041 TYSVTVTVKE

-2105 VKYHELTFGED
+2105 VKYHEITFGED

-2151 FPCDR
+2151 FPCDK
-2156 NGEYNPQYGYTGYT
+2156 NGEYNTQYGYTGYT

-2178 NGTVEF
+2178 DGTVEF

-2214 TGTDFTLGMDGY
+2214 AGTDFTLGMDGY

-2288 SAMGDEFTNIFSPW
+2288 SAMGDELTNIFSPW

-2380 RVTSKTYTVTVSFT
+2380 
-2394 EAPKSNDANVSSV
+2394 
-2407 TVAGVE
+2407 G
-2413 ATAGEN
+2413 
-2419 NTYTVT
+2419 
-2425 LPYGT
+2425 
-2430 DVTAG
+2430 
-2435 SFVIVTSDAGATV
+2435 
-2448 GALTNEGN
+2448 
-2456 VWTFTVTAE
+2456 
-2465 DRVTSKTYTVTVSF
+2465 VTSKTYTVTVSF

-2605 FVYKNGLFSGT
+2605 FVYENGLFSGT

>member
-11 VLVMLLSLLPAG
+11 VLVMLLSLLSAG

-55 KGADDLLAAK
+55 KGADDLLAEK
-65 EAADGAYTIDLA
+65 TAADGAYTIDLA

-99 VSSEN
+99 VSSDS

-117 SPSKWVKDTDY
+117 NPNSWVKDTDY

-141 RKAAFGYT
+141 RKAEFGSAVNWGKTYT
-149 VNGKGQSWE
+149 
-158 STYMSCLF
+158 SCLF

-178 NAETHPNYNP
+178 NAETYPNYNP

-271 YVRLSANAAYTVT
+271 YVRLSADAAYTVT

-395 TYDAMTHMNGQTST
+395 TYDAMTHMAGQTST

-491 TAASMTYSGGFTANG
+491 TAASMTYSGGFTNTG

-525 IIKVTKGGL
+525 IIKVTKGSL

-566 PGNSVTI
+566 PGDSVTI

-600 DGTFFKSD
+600 DGTLFKSD

-630 IPKFWAEETYTLSG
+630 IPKFWAKETYTLSG

-749 VEYASGSVTMT
+749 VEYATGSVTMK
-760 EEGPNE
+760 EEGSNE

-791 NGVYQISTGAELA
+791 NGVYQIGTGAELA

-930 FGAVTGGSSVGG
+930 FGAVTGGSSAGG

-948 GNGSTITGCYNT
+948 SNGSTITGCYNT

-1086 RWQTDVTFHE
+1086 RWQTDATFHE
-1096 VAGEGTVTAPL
+1096 ANGEGTVVDPL

-1112 YTSYSCSKCGK
+1112 YTRFTCSECGE
-1123 SYRTAYTAPLGH
+1123 SYRTAYVAALGH
-1135 DFCEDLDGSD
+1135 DFCEDTEGCTD
-1145 NSCVL
+1145 CVL
-1150 TAPTCTQPGKI
+1150 TPPTCTQPGKL

-1197 TYECAVCGE
+1197 TYECAVCGK

-1252 QEQDKTSSTTSFAFT
+1252 QNQDKTSSTTSFAFT

-1317 QLAAGSYTLTLSYVK
+1317 QLGAGSYTLTLSYVK

-1487 APKFSGDIFTY
+1487 APKFSGDTFTY

-1598 AGTAENSYSVT
+1598 AGTAENSFSVT

-1651 GTAVT
+1651 GTAV
-1656 YTVTVT
+1656 
-1662 VAEAPKSSD
+1662 
-1671 AGVTSVSVA
+1671 
-1680 HTPASKTGETA
+1680 
-1691 YTVKLQTNAEV
+1691 
-1702 TADSF
+1702 
-1707 QIVLSDEKA
+1707 
-1716 SVSAPT
+1716 
-1722 ANGDV
+1722 
-1727 WTFTVTAEDG
+1727 
-1737 TTTAA
+1737 
-1742 YTVTVTR
+1742 
-1749 RSASETTPLRTVTLS
+1749 
-1764 MLRASLEDTTTRSFT
+1764 
-1779 LHQTAGSNVLTSP
+1779 
-1792 YRIVSGASG
+1792 
-1801 IQFQVKVSYNTA
+1801 
-1813 YSAVYAFTTTDG
+1813 
-1825 TAKAVDAPHAKNIAI
+1825 
-1840 INPDLSGSLVAVITL
+1840 
-1855 TNKTDASD
+1855 
-1863 VWVYELRMP
+1863 
-1872 TEANHAPRLKD
+1872 
-1883 GVITPAAASINL
+1883 
-1895 GESYQFDMT
+1895 
-1904 QIFEDEDAYDKLTY
+1904 
-1918 RVWRDAENPFYV
+1918 
-1930 PASYTYTPSA
+1930 
-1940 AGTYT
+1940 
-1945 LVFKASDGKAE
+1945 
-1956 SPEYKFVLTVIDPN
+1956 
-1970 AKSSDAGVASVKV
+1970 
-1983 AGVEAAAGTAE
+1983 
-1994 NSYSVTLPA
+1994 
-2003 GTEVTADSFEI
+2003 
-2014 TLSDSKATLTGPAKG
+2014 
-2029 EDGVWTFTVTAE
+2029 
-2041 DGTAATYSVTVTVKE
+2041 TYSVTVTVKE

-2151 FPCDR
+2151 FPCDK
-2156 NGEYNPQYGYTGYT
+2156 NGEYNTQYGYTGYT

-2214 TGTDFTLGMDGY
+2214 AGTDFTLGMDGY

-2302 LPVTVTAAPKSSNA
+2302 LPVTVTAAPKSNDA
-2316 DVSSVTVAGVEATA
+2316 NVSSITVAGVEATA

-2380 RVTSKTYTVTVSFT
+2380 
-2394 EAPKSNDANVSSV
+2394 
-2407 TVAGVE
+2407 G
-2413 ATAGEN
+2413 
-2419 NTYTVT
+2419 
-2425 LPYGT
+2425 
-2430 DVTAG
+2430 
-2435 SFVIVTSDAGATV
+2435 
-2448 GALTNEGN
+2448 
-2456 VWTFTVTAE
+2456 
-2465 DRVTSKTYTVTVSF
+2465 VTSKTYTVTVSF

-2527 RHPRATVSALTNTRN
+2527 RHPRATVGALTNTGN

-2577 NKKPAS
+2577 NKKPAP

-2605 FVYKNGLFSGT
+2605 FVYENGLFSGT

-2661 KSVIWAAAN
+2661 KAVIWAAAN

-2729 LGWAVSEGLI
+2729 FGWAVSEGLI

-2754 AQVAAILHRLVKNVL
+2754 AQVAAILHRFVKNVL

>member
-99 VSSEN
+99 VSSDS

-117 SPSKWVKDTDY
+117 NPNSWVKDTDY

-141 RKAAFGYT
+141 RKAEFGSAVNWGKTYT
-149 VNGKGQSWE
+149 
-158 STYMSCLF
+158 SCLF

-234 LEPFARSVEDG
+234 LEPFARSIEDG

-271 YVRLSANAAYTVT
+271 YVRLSADAAYTVT

-377 SNVAVMEAKHE
+377 SNVAVMEAKKE

-491 TAASMTYSGGFTANG
+491 TAASMTYSGGFTNTG

-566 PGNSVTI
+566 PGDSVTI

-749 VEYASGSVTMT
+749 VEYATGSVTMT

-786 PQTDE
+786 PKADE
-791 NGVYQISTGAELA
+791 NGVYRIGTGAELA

-948 GNGSTITGCYNT
+948 SNGSTITGCYNT

-1049 LNTLNADANAEALN
+1049 LNTLAADANAEALN

-1075 FGPVCGGYPAL
+1075 FGPVCSGYPAL

-1096 VAGEGTVTAPL
+1096 ASSEGTVTAPL

-1112 YTSYSCSKCGK
+1112 YTRYSCSKCGE

-1252 QEQDKTSSTTSFAFT
+1252 QNQDKTSSTTSFAFT

-1280 SSENGYDKLTITLAE
+1280 SSENGYDKLTITLAA

-1366 EGAVWEGTLADT
+1366 EGAVWEGTLTDT
-1378 WIELTGE
+1378 WIELTDE

-1487 APKFSGDIFTY
+1487 APKFSGDTFTY

-1586 VASVKVAGVEAA
+1586 VASVKVADVEAA
-1598 AGTAENSYSVT
+1598 AGENNAYTVTVPYGTAI
-1609 LPAGTEVTADSFEI
+1609 TADSFVI
-1623 TLSDSKATLTGPAKG
+1623 ALSDDKASVTVGPTEG
-1638 EDGVWTFTVTAED
+1638 ESGVWSFTVTAED
-1651 GTAVT
+1651 GTAV
-1656 YTVTVT
+1656 
-1662 VAEAPKSSD
+1662 
-1671 AGVTSVSVA
+1671 
-1680 HTPASKTGETA
+1680 
-1691 YTVKLQTNAEV
+1691 
-1702 TADSF
+1702 
-1707 QIVLSDEKA
+1707 
-1716 SVSAPT
+1716 
-1722 ANGDV
+1722 
-1727 WTFTVTAEDG
+1727 
-1737 TTTAA
+1737 
-1742 YTVTVTR
+1742 
-1749 RSASETTPLRTVTLS
+1749 
-1764 MLRASLEDTTTRSFT
+1764 
-1779 LHQTAGSNVLTSP
+1779 
-1792 YRIVSGASG
+1792 
-1801 IQFQVKVSYNTA
+1801 
-1813 YSAVYAFTTTDG
+1813 
-1825 TAKAVDAPHAKNIAI
+1825 
-1840 INPDLSGSLVAVITL
+1840 
-1855 TNKTDASD
+1855 
-1863 VWVYELRMP
+1863 
-1872 TEANHAPRLKD
+1872 
-1883 GVITPAAASINL
+1883 
-1895 GESYQFDMT
+1895 
-1904 QIFEDEDAYDKLTY
+1904 
-1918 RVWRDAENPFYV
+1918 
-1930 PASYTYTPSA
+1930 
-1940 AGTYT
+1940 
-1945 LVFKASDGKAE
+1945 
-1956 SPEYKFVLTVIDPN
+1956 
-1970 AKSSDAGVASVKV
+1970 
-1983 AGVEAAAGTAE
+1983 
-1994 NSYSVTLPA
+1994 
-2003 GTEVTADSFEI
+2003 
-2014 TLSDSKATLTGPAKG
+2014 
-2029 EDGVWTFTVTAE
+2029 
-2041 DGTAATYSVTVTVKE
+2041 TYSVTVTVKE

-2151 FPCDR
+2151 FPCDK
-2156 NGEYNPQYGYTGYT
+2156 NGEYNTQYGYTGYT

-2214 TGTDFTLGMDGY
+2214 AGTDFTLGMDGY

-2288 SAMGDEFTNIFSPW
+2288 SAMGDELTNIFSPW

-2380 RVTSKTYTVTVSFT
+2380 GVTSKTYTVTVSFT
-2394 EAPKSNDANVSSV
+2394 EAPKSNDANVNSV

-2465 DRVTSKTYTVTVSF
+2465 DGVTSKTYTVTVSF

-2605 FVYKNGLFSGT
+2605 FVYENGLFSGT

-2661 KSVIWAAAN
+2661 KAVIWAAAN

-2683 DAKVTREQLAA
+2683 GAKVTREQLAA

-2754 AQVAAILHRLVKNVL
+2754 AQVAAILHRFVKNVL

>member
-11 VLVMLLSLLPAG
+11 VLVMLLSLLSAG

-55 KGADDLLAAK
+55 KGADDLLAEK
-65 EAADGAYTIDLA
+65 TAADGAYTIDLA

-99 VSSEN
+99 VSSDS

-117 SPSKWVKDTDY
+117 NPSSWVKDTDY

-141 RKAAFGYT
+141 RKAEFGSAVNWGKTYT
-149 VNGKGQSWE
+149 
-158 STYMSCLF
+158 SCLF

-271 YVRLSANAAYTVT
+271 YVRLSADAAYTVT

-292 DFSKS
+292 DFNKS

-395 TYDAMTHMNGQTST
+395 TYDAMTHMAGQTST

-491 TAASMTYSGGFTANG
+491 TAASMTYSGGFTNTG

-566 PGNSVTI
+566 PGDSVTI

-749 VEYASGSVTMT
+749 VEYATGSVTMK
-760 EEGPNE
+760 EEGSNE

-791 NGVYQISTGAELA
+791 NGVYQIGTGAELA

-930 FGAVTGGSSVGG
+930 FGAVTGGSSAGG

-948 GNGSTITGCYNT
+948 SNGSTITGCYNT

-1086 RWQTDVTFHE
+1086 RWQSDVTFHE
-1096 VAGEGTVTAPL
+1096 AAGEGTVTAPL

-1197 TYECAVCGE
+1197 TYECAVCGK

-1252 QEQDKTSSTTSFAFT
+1252 QNQDKTSSTTSFAFT

-1295 DGGSTETLA
+1295 GGGSTETLA

-1317 QLAAGSYTLTLSYVK
+1317 QLGAGSYTLTLSYVK

-1487 APKFSGDIFTY
+1487 APKFSGDTFTY

-1598 AGTAENSYSVT
+1598 AGTAENSFSVT

-1651 GTAVT
+1651 GTAV
-1656 YTVTVT
+1656 
-1662 VAEAPKSSD
+1662 
-1671 AGVTSVSVA
+1671 
-1680 HTPASKTGETA
+1680 
-1691 YTVKLQTNAEV
+1691 
-1702 TADSF
+1702 
-1707 QIVLSDEKA
+1707 
-1716 SVSAPT
+1716 
-1722 ANGDV
+1722 
-1727 WTFTVTAEDG
+1727 
-1737 TTTAA
+1737 
-1742 YTVTVTR
+1742 
-1749 RSASETTPLRTVTLS
+1749 
-1764 MLRASLEDTTTRSFT
+1764 
-1779 LHQTAGSNVLTSP
+1779 
-1792 YRIVSGASG
+1792 
-1801 IQFQVKVSYNTA
+1801 
-1813 YSAVYAFTTTDG
+1813 
-1825 TAKAVDAPHAKNIAI
+1825 
-1840 INPDLSGSLVAVITL
+1840 
-1855 TNKTDASD
+1855 
-1863 VWVYELRMP
+1863 
-1872 TEANHAPRLKD
+1872 
-1883 GVITPAAASINL
+1883 
-1895 GESYQFDMT
+1895 
-1904 QIFEDEDAYDKLTY
+1904 
-1918 RVWRDAENPFYV
+1918 
-1930 PASYTYTPSA
+1930 
-1940 AGTYT
+1940 
-1945 LVFKASDGKAE
+1945 
-1956 SPEYKFVLTVIDPN
+1956 
-1970 AKSSDAGVASVKV
+1970 
-1983 AGVEAAAGTAE
+1983 
-1994 NSYSVTLPA
+1994 
-2003 GTEVTADSFEI
+2003 
-2014 TLSDSKATLTGPAKG
+2014 
-2029 EDGVWTFTVTAE
+2029 
-2041 DGTAATYSVTVTVKE
+2041 TYSVTVTVKE

-2151 FPCDR
+2151 FPCDK
-2156 NGEYNPQYGYTGYT
+2156 NGEYNTQYGYTGYT

-2178 NGTVEF
+2178 DGTVEF

-2214 TGTDFTLGMDGY
+2214 AGTDFTLGMDGY

-2267 KVIGENGQVTLSF
+2267 KTIGEDGQVTLSF

-2288 SAMGDEFTNIFSPW
+2288 SAMGNEFTNIFSPW

-2316 DVSSVTVAGVEATA
+2316 DV
-2330 GENNTYTVTLPYG
+2330 N
-2343 TDVTAGS
+2343 
-2350 FVIVT
+2350 
-2355 SDAGA
+2355 
-2360 TVGALT
+2360 
-2366 NEGNVWTFTVTAED
+2366 
-2380 RVTSKTYTVTVSFT
+2380 
-2394 EAPKSNDANVSSV
+2394 SV

-2754 AQVAAILHRLVKNVL
+2754 AQVAAILHRFVKNVL

>member
-11 VLVMLLSLLPAG
+11 VFVMLLSLLPAG

-55 KGADDLLAAK
+55 KGADDLLAEK
-65 EAADGAYTIDLA
+65 TAADGAYTIDLA

-99 VSSEN
+99 VSSDS

-117 SPSKWVKDTDY
+117 NPSSWVKDTDY

-141 RKAAFGYT
+141 RKAEFGSAVNWGKTYT
-149 VNGKGQSWE
+149 
-158 STYMSCLF
+158 SCLF

-271 YVRLSANAAYTVT
+271 YVRLSADAAYTVT

-360 VNGNA
+360 VNGNP

-395 TYDAMTHMNGQTST
+395 TYDAMTHMVGQTST
-409 ASHRFSAIWPELTGV
+409 TSHRFSAIWPELTGV

-491 TAASMTYSGGFTANG
+491 TAASMTYSGGFTNTG

-566 PGNSVTI
+566 PGDSVTI

-712 DLTVTLADSAG
+712 NLTVTLADSAG

-749 VEYASGSVTMT
+749 VEYATGSVTMT
-760 EEGPNE
+760 EEGSNE

-791 NGVYQISTGAELA
+791 NGVYRIGTGAELA

-833 SSSKKVVLDGAS
+833 SSSKKVVLDGAD

-930 FGAVTGGSSVGG
+930 FGAVTGGSSAGG

-981 TVTSCY
+981 TVASCY

-1086 RWQTDVTFHE
+1086 RWQTDATFHK
-1096 VAGEGTVTAPL
+1096 ANGEGTVVDPL

-1112 YTSYSCSKCGK
+1112 YTRFTCSECGE

-1221 PEQTVTSISVSDN
+1221 PEQTVTSISVSDT

-1280 SSENGYDKLTITLAE
+1280 SSENGYDKLTITFAE

-1317 QLAAGSYTLTLSYVK
+1317 QLGAGSYTLTLSYVK

-1378 WIELTGE
+1378 WIELTDE

-1405 SNYISSIDNLKAFD
+1405 SNYISSIDDLKEQQ
-1419 GGTMSGWMGTLN
+1419 GGSMSGWMGTLN

-1448 LCAGD
+1448 LHAGD
-1453 EIRIMYTRTV
+1453 EIRVMYTRDYGV
-1463 EDLGGS
+1463 DLGGD

-1487 APKFSGDIFTY
+1487 APKFSGDTFTY

-1503 EGTTSLLVT
+1503 DGTTRLLVT

-1519 YQVRAY
+1519 YQVRTY

-1540 IPIANGSVIT
+1540 IPIENGSVIT

-1571 TINVVFGTAQSSDAG
+1571 TINVVYGEVKSDDAG
-1586 VASVKVAGVEAA
+1586 VTSVKVAGVSAA
-1598 AGTAENSYSVT
+1598 AGTAENSFSVT

-1623 TLSDSKATLTGPAKG
+1623 TLSDIKATLTGPAKG

-1651 GTAVT
+1651 GTAV
-1656 YTVTVT
+1656 
-1662 VAEAPKSSD
+1662 
-1671 AGVTSVSVA
+1671 
-1680 HTPASKTGETA
+1680 
-1691 YTVKLQTNAEV
+1691 
-1702 TADSF
+1702 
-1707 QIVLSDEKA
+1707 
-1716 SVSAPT
+1716 
-1722 ANGDV
+1722 
-1727 WTFTVTAEDG
+1727 
-1737 TTTAA
+1737 
-1742 YTVTVTR
+1742 
-1749 RSASETTPLRTVTLS
+1749 
-1764 MLRASLEDTTTRSFT
+1764 
-1779 LHQTAGSNVLTSP
+1779 
-1792 YRIVSGASG
+1792 
-1801 IQFQVKVSYNTA
+1801 
-1813 YSAVYAFTTTDG
+1813 
-1825 TAKAVDAPHAKNIAI
+1825 
-1840 INPDLSGSLVAVITL
+1840 
-1855 TNKTDASD
+1855 
-1863 VWVYELRMP
+1863 
-1872 TEANHAPRLKD
+1872 
-1883 GVITPAAASINL
+1883 
-1895 GESYQFDMT
+1895 
-1904 QIFEDEDAYDKLTY
+1904 
-1918 RVWRDAENPFYV
+1918 
-1930 PASYTYTPSA
+1930 
-1940 AGTYT
+1940 
-1945 LVFKASDGKAE
+1945 
-1956 SPEYKFVLTVIDPN
+1956 
-1970 AKSSDAGVASVKV
+1970 
-1983 AGVEAAAGTAE
+1983 
-1994 NSYSVTLPA
+1994 
-2003 GTEVTADSFEI
+2003 
-2014 TLSDSKATLTGPAKG
+2014 
-2029 EDGVWTFTVTAE
+2029 
-2041 DGTAATYSVTVTVKE
+2041 TYSVTVTVKE

-2151 FPCDR
+2151 FPCDK
-2156 NGEYNPQYGYTGYT
+2156 NGEYNTQYGYTGYT

-2178 NGTVEF
+2178 DGTVEF

-2214 TGTDFTLGMDGY
+2214 AGTDFTLGMDGY

-2288 SAMGDEFTNIFSPW
+2288 SAMGNEFTNIFSPW
-2302 LPVTVTAAPKSSNA
+2302 LPVTVTAAPKSNDA
-2316 DVSSVTVAGVEATA
+2316 NVSSITVAGVEATA

-2360 TVGALT
+2360 TVSALT
-2366 NEGNVWTFTVTAED
+2366 NEGNAWTFTVTAED
-2380 RVTSKTYTVTVSFT
+2380 GVTSK
-2394 EAPKSNDANVSSV
+2394 A
-2407 TVAGVE
+2407 
-2413 ATAGEN
+2413 
-2419 NTYTVT
+2419 
-2425 LPYGT
+2425 
-2430 DVTAG
+2430 
-2435 SFVIVTSDAGATV
+2435 
-2448 GALTNEGN
+2448 
-2456 VWTFTVTAE
+2456 
-2465 DRVTSKTYTVTVSF
+2465 YTVTVSF

-2605 FVYKNGLFSGT
+2605 FVYENGLFSGT

-2661 KSVIWAAAN
+2661 KAVIWAAAN

-2729 LGWAVSEGLI
+2729 LGWAVSESLI

-2754 AQVAAILHRLVKNVL
+2754 AQVAAILHRFVKNVL

>member
-11 VLVMLLSLLPAG
+11 VFVMLLSLLPAG

-77 PGAYWVDGYDANNDR
+77 PGAYWADGYDANGDC
-92 NGGVVID
+92 NGGVSIN

-104 SSFKLQRMYQISV
+104 NNFKLQRMYQISV

-271 YVRLSANAAYTVT
+271 YVRLSADAAYTVT
-284 EEDLGLTG
+284 EEDLGLSG

-303 NNVYDR
+303 NNIYDR

-395 TYDAMTHMNGQTST
+395 TYDAMTHMVGQTST

-491 TAASMTYSGGFTANG
+491 TAASMTYSGGFTNTG

-566 PGNSVTI
+566 PGDSVTI

-618 SGNPERQKLTVT
+618 SGNSERQKLTVT

-697 KLSFQDQNGTAIDRK
+697 KLIFRDQNGTSIDRK
-712 DLTVTLADSAG
+712 NLTVTLADSAG

-749 VEYASGSVTMT
+749 VEYATGSVTMK

-766 FTITLQATAAGA
+766 FIITLQATATGA

-791 NGVYQISTGAELA
+791 NGVYQIGTGAELA

-811 DADVSGVLTADINLG
+811 DADVTGVLTANINLG

-833 SSSKKVVLDGAS
+833 SSSKKVTLDGAG

-870 TIRGAVSGKGSA
+870 TIRGAVSGKGNA

-1086 RWQTDVTFHE
+1086 RWQSDVTFHE
-1096 VAGEGTVTAPL
+1096 ANGEGTVTAPL

-1112 YTSYSCSKCGK
+1112 YTSYSCSKCGE
-1123 SYRTAYTAPLGH
+1123 SYRTAYVAALGH

-1280 SSENGYDKLTITLAE
+1280 SSENGYDKLTITLAA

-1366 EGAVWEGTLADT
+1366 EGAVWEGTLTDT
-1378 WIELTGE
+1378 WIELTDE

-1398 HTVVGAE
+1398 HTIVGAE

-1475 RLKALTFSTGKL
+1475 RLKALTFSAGKL
-1487 APKFSGDIFTY
+1487 TPKFSGDTFTY

-1540 IPIANGSVIT
+1540 IPIENGSVIT

-1571 TINVVFGTAQSSDAG
+1571 TINVVYGEVKSDDAG
-1586 VASVKVAGVEAA
+1586 VTSVKVAGVSAA
-1598 AGTAENSYSVT
+1598 AGTAENSFSVT

-1656 YTVTVT
+1656 Y
-1662 VAEAPKSSD
+1662 
-1671 AGVTSVSVA
+1671 
-1680 HTPASKTGETA
+1680 
-1691 YTVKLQTNAEV
+1691 
-1702 TADSF
+1702 
-1707 QIVLSDEKA
+1707 
-1716 SVSAPT
+1716 
-1722 ANGDV
+1722 
-1727 WTFTVTAEDG
+1727 
-1737 TTTAA
+1737 
-1742 YTVTVTR
+1742 
-1749 RSASETTPLRTVTLS
+1749 
-1764 MLRASLEDTTTRSFT
+1764 
-1779 LHQTAGSNVLTSP
+1779 
-1792 YRIVSGASG
+1792 
-1801 IQFQVKVSYNTA
+1801 
-1813 YSAVYAFTTTDG
+1813 
-1825 TAKAVDAPHAKNIAI
+1825 
-1840 INPDLSGSLVAVITL
+1840 
-1855 TNKTDASD
+1855 
-1863 VWVYELRMP
+1863 
-1872 TEANHAPRLKD
+1872 
-1883 GVITPAAASINL
+1883 
-1895 GESYQFDMT
+1895 
-1904 QIFEDEDAYDKLTY
+1904 
-1918 RVWRDAENPFYV
+1918 
-1930 PASYTYTPSA
+1930 
-1940 AGTYT
+1940 
-1945 LVFKASDGKAE
+1945 
-1956 SPEYKFVLTVIDPN
+1956 
-1970 AKSSDAGVASVKV
+1970 
-1983 AGVEAAAGTAE
+1983 
-1994 NSYSVTLPA
+1994 
-2003 GTEVTADSFEI
+2003 
-2014 TLSDSKATLTGPAKG
+2014 
-2029 EDGVWTFTVTAE
+2029 
-2041 DGTAATYSVTVTVKE
+2041 SVTVTVKE
-2056 AKTIHAT
+2056 AKTIHTT

-2151 FPCDR
+2151 FPCDK
-2156 NGEYNPQYGYTGYT
+2156 NGEYNTQYGYTGYT
-2170 ISQTPVAE
+2170 ISQAPIAE
-2178 NGTVEF
+2178 DSTVEF

-2198 WFTDTDG
+2198 WFTDADG
-2205 NRLDTFTVQ
+2205 NRLNTLTVQ
-2214 TGTDFTLGMDGY
+2214 AGTDFTLGMDGY
-2226 MYAYGGGLKPEDR
+2226 MYAYGGSLKPEDR
-2239 VTHGA
+2239 KTHGA
-2244 ALDPEDIQICTVG
+2244 ALDPEDLQICTVG

-2267 KVIGENGQVTLSF
+2267 KTIGEDGQVTLSF

-2288 SAMGDEFTNIFSPW
+2288 SAIGDEYTDIVSPW
-2302 LPVTVTAAPKSSNA
+2302 LPVTVTAAPKSNDA
-2316 DVSSVTVAGVEATA
+2316 GVRSVTVADIEAAA
-2330 GENNTYTVTLPYG
+2330 GENNTYTVTVPYG
-2343 TDVTAGS
+2343 TDVTADS

-2355 SDAGA
+2355 SDSGA

-2366 NEGNVWTFTVTAED
+2366 HDGNVWSFTITAED
-2380 RVTSKTYTVTVSFT
+2380 GVTS
-2394 EAPKSNDANVSSV
+2394 
-2407 TVAGVE
+2407 
-2413 ATAGEN
+2413 
-2419 NTYTVT
+2419 
-2425 LPYGT
+2425 
-2430 DVTAG
+2430 
-2435 SFVIVTSDAGATV
+2435 
-2448 GALTNEGN
+2448 
-2456 VWTFTVTAE
+2456 
-2465 DRVTSKTYTVTVSF
+2465 RTYTVTVSF
-2479 TEAPKSNDAGVSS
+2479 TEAPKSNDAGVRS
-2492 ITVAGFKAVAGAN
+2492 ITVAGVKAKTSVN
-2505 NSYTVTVPYGTVVK
+2505 NEYTVTVPYGTNV
-2519 TGSFVIVT
+2519 TASSFVIIT
-2527 RHPRATVSALTNTRN
+2527 NHARATVGALTHIKNV
-2542 IWSFTVTAEDGVT
+2542 WYFTVTAEDGVT
-2555 TAVYTVTVNTAAL
+2555 TASYTVTVTTAAL
-2568 PEPITPGVD
+2568 PTPIKPAVD
-2577 NKKPAS
+2577 NTKPAS
-2583 KPEVKLPFTD
+2583 DSKPKLPFTD
-2593 VSTSDWFYDDVA
+2593 VSTSDWFYSDVM
-2605 FVYKNGLFSGT
+2605 FVYENGLFSGT

-2639 EGEPT
+2639 EGEP
-2644 VTGRSS
+2644 VGTGSSS
-2650 FTDVRS
+2650 FSDVRS
-2656 GAYYE
+2656 GSYYE
-2661 KSVIWAAAN
+2661 KAVAWAAAN
-2670 GIVTGTDSTSFSP
+2670 GIVTGTGSTSFSP

-2694 ILYRYAQYRKLDTD
+2694 ILYRYAQYKKLDTD
-2708 ASAKLNS
+2708 AGAKLDS
-2715 FTDADSVSAYASEA
+2715 FSDAGNVSGYASEA
-2729 LGWAVSEGLI
+2729 LSWAVSEGLI
-2739 NGASGKLMPKGDATR
+2739 NGASGRLMPKGDATR
-2754 AQVAAILHRLVKNVL
+2754 AQVAAILHRFVENVMD
-2769 N
+2769 

>member
-11 VLVMLLSLLPAG
+11 VFVMLLSLLPAG

-65 EAADGAYTIDLA
+65 TAADGAYTIDLA
-77 PGAYWVDGYDANNDR
+77 PGAYWVDGYDANGDC
-92 NGGVVID
+92 NGGVSIN

-117 SPSKWVKDTDY
+117 NPSSWVKDTDY

-141 RKAAFGYT
+141 RKAEFGT
-149 VNGKGQSWE
+149 AVNWGT
-158 STYMSCLF
+158 TYASCLF

-234 LEPFARSVEDG
+234 LEPFARSVKDG

-258 YRVRHPQGATYWN
+258 YRVRHPEGATYWN
-271 YVRLSANAAYTVT
+271 YIRLSADAAYTVT

-292 DFSKS
+292 DFNKS

-395 TYDAMTHMNGQTST
+395 TYDAMTHMAGQTST

-491 TAASMTYSGGFTANG
+491 TAASMTYSGGFTNTG

-566 PGNSVTI
+566 PGDSVTI

-697 KLSFQDQNGTAIDRK
+697 KLIFQDQNGTAIDRK

-749 VEYASGSVTMT
+749 VEYATGSVTMK
-760 EEGPNE
+760 EEGSNE

-791 NGVYQISTGAELA
+791 NGVYQIGTGAELA

-845 FEITGLNATAGLF
+845 FEINGLNATAGLF

-930 FGAVTGGSSVGG
+930 FGAVTGGSSAGG

-948 GNGSTITGCYNT
+948 SNGSTITGCYNT

-1086 RWQTDVTFHE
+1086 RWQTDATFHE
-1096 VAGEGTVTAPL
+1096 ANGEGTVVDPL

-1112 YTSYSCSKCGK
+1112 YTRFTCSECGE

-1252 QEQDKTSSTTSFAFT
+1252 QNQDKTSSTTSFAFT

-1317 QLAAGSYTLTLSYVK
+1317 QLGAGSYTLTLSYVK

-1366 EGAVWEGTLADT
+1366 EGAVWEGTLTDT
-1378 WIELTGE
+1378 WIELTDE

-1405 SNYISSIDNLKAFD
+1405 SNYISSIDDLKEQQ
-1419 GGTMSGWMGTLN
+1419 GGSLSGWMGTLN

-1487 APKFSGDIFTY
+1487 APKFSGDTFTY

-1519 YQVRAY
+1519 YQVRTY

-1598 AGTAENSYSVT
+1598 AGTAENSFSVT

-1651 GTAVT
+1651 GTAV
-1656 YTVTVT
+1656 
-1662 VAEAPKSSD
+1662 
-1671 AGVTSVSVA
+1671 
-1680 HTPASKTGETA
+1680 
-1691 YTVKLQTNAEV
+1691 
-1702 TADSF
+1702 
-1707 QIVLSDEKA
+1707 
-1716 SVSAPT
+1716 
-1722 ANGDV
+1722 
-1727 WTFTVTAEDG
+1727 
-1737 TTTAA
+1737 
-1742 YTVTVTR
+1742 
-1749 RSASETTPLRTVTLS
+1749 
-1764 MLRASLEDTTTRSFT
+1764 
-1779 LHQTAGSNVLTSP
+1779 
-1792 YRIVSGASG
+1792 
-1801 IQFQVKVSYNTA
+1801 
-1813 YSAVYAFTTTDG
+1813 
-1825 TAKAVDAPHAKNIAI
+1825 
-1840 INPDLSGSLVAVITL
+1840 
-1855 TNKTDASD
+1855 
-1863 VWVYELRMP
+1863 
-1872 TEANHAPRLKD
+1872 
-1883 GVITPAAASINL
+1883 
-1895 GESYQFDMT
+1895 
-1904 QIFEDEDAYDKLTY
+1904 
-1918 RVWRDAENPFYV
+1918 
-1930 PASYTYTPSA
+1930 
-1940 AGTYT
+1940 
-1945 LVFKASDGKAE
+1945 
-1956 SPEYKFVLTVIDPN
+1956 
-1970 AKSSDAGVASVKV
+1970 
-1983 AGVEAAAGTAE
+1983 
-1994 NSYSVTLPA
+1994 
-2003 GTEVTADSFEI
+2003 
-2014 TLSDSKATLTGPAKG
+2014 
-2029 EDGVWTFTVTAE
+2029 
-2041 DGTAATYSVTVTVKE
+2041 TYSVTVTVKE

-2151 FPCDR
+2151 FPCDK
-2156 NGEYNPQYGYTGYT
+2156 NGEYNTQYGYTGYT

-2178 NGTVEF
+2178 DGTVEF

-2214 TGTDFTLGMDGY
+2214 AGTDFTLGMDGY

-2267 KVIGENGQVTLSF
+2267 KTIGEDGQVTLSF

-2288 SAMGDEFTNIFSPW
+2288 SAMGNEFTNIFSPW

-2380 RVTSKTYTVTVSFT
+2380 
-2394 EAPKSNDANVSSV
+2394 
-2407 TVAGVE
+2407 G
-2413 ATAGEN
+2413 
-2419 NTYTVT
+2419 
-2425 LPYGT
+2425 
-2430 DVTAG
+2430 
-2435 SFVIVTSDAGATV
+2435 
-2448 GALTNEGN
+2448 
-2456 VWTFTVTAE
+2456 
-2465 DRVTSKTYTVTVSF
+2465 VTSKTYTVTVSF

-2492 ITVAGFKAVAGAN
+2492 VTVAGFKAVAGAN

-2527 RHPRATVSALTNTRN
+2527 RHPRAAVSALTNTRN

-2605 FVYKNGLFSGT
+2605 FVYENGLFSGT

-2661 KSVIWAAAN
+2661 KAVIWAAAN

-2715 FTDADSVSAYASEA
+2715 FTDAGSVSAYASEA

-2754 AQVAAILHRLVKNVL
+2754 AQVAAILHRFVKNVL

>member
-11 VLVMLLSLLPAG
+11 VLVMLLSLLSAG

-55 KGADDLLAAK
+55 KGADDLLAEK
-65 EAADGAYTIDLA
+65 TAADGAYTIDLA
-77 PGAYWVDGYDANNDR
+77 PGAYWVDGYDANGDC
-92 NGGVVID
+92 NGGVSIN

-117 SPSKWVKDTDY
+117 NPSSWVKDTDY

-141 RKAAFGYT
+141 RKAEFGSAVNWGKTYT
-149 VNGKGQSWE
+149 
-158 STYMSCLF
+158 SCLF

-271 YVRLSANAAYTVT
+271 YVRLSADAAYTVT

-319 GYKNMAVGETFELN
+319 GYKNMAVGDTFELN

-395 TYDAMTHMNGQTST
+395 TYDAMTHMAGQTST

-424 FVVNVGADGS
+424 FVVTVGADGS

-454 RQLDAEHDILFY
+454 KQLDAEHDILFY

-491 TAASMTYSGGFTANG
+491 TAASMTYSGGFTNTG

-566 PGNSVTI
+566 PGDSVTI

-644 AIKQAGWPGV
+644 AVKQAGWPGV

-697 KLSFQDQNGTAIDRK
+697 KLIFQDQNGTSIDRK
-712 DLTVTLADSAG
+712 NLTVTLADSAG

-749 VEYASGSVTMT
+749 VEYATGSVTMK

-791 NGVYQISTGAELA
+791 NGVYRIGTGAELA

-882 GAIAGYASGTAP
+882 GVIAGYASGTAP

-930 FGAVTGGSSVGG
+930 FGAVTGGSSAGG

-1007 VNWSGTV
+1007 VNWSGTM

-1086 RWQTDVTFHE
+1086 RWQSDVTFHE
-1096 VAGEGTVTAPL
+1096 AAGEGTVTAPL

-1112 YTSYSCSKCGK
+1112 YTRYSCSKCGE

-1197 TYECAVCGE
+1197 TYECAVCGK

-1252 QEQDKTSSTTSFAFT
+1252 QNQDKTSSTTSFAFT

-1405 SNYISSIDNLKAFD
+1405 SNYISSIDDLKEQQ
-1419 GGTMSGWMGTLN
+1419 GGSMSGWMGTLN

-1448 LCAGD
+1448 LHAGD
-1453 EIRIMYTRTV
+1453 EIRVMYTRDYGV
-1463 EDLGGS
+1463 DLGGD

-1475 RLKALTFSTGKL
+1475 RLKALTFSAGKL
-1487 APKFSGDIFTY
+1487 APKFSGDTFTY

-1503 EGTTSLLVT
+1503 ESTTRLLVT

-1519 YQVRAY
+1519 YQVRTY

-1586 VASVKVAGVEAA
+1586 VASVKVADVEAA
-1598 AGTAENSYSVT
+1598 AGENNAYTVTVPYGTAI
-1609 LPAGTEVTADSFEI
+1609 TADSFVI
-1623 TLSDSKATLTGPAKG
+1623 ALSDDKAGVTAGPTEG
-1638 EDGVWTFTVTAED
+1638 ESGVWSFTVTAED

-1702 TADSF
+1702 TANSF

-1749 RSASETTPLRTVTLS
+1749 RSASETIPLRTVTLS
-1764 MLRASLEDTTTRSFT
+1764 MLKASLEDTTTRSFT

-1895 GESYQFDMT
+1895 GKSYQFDMT

-2014 TLSDSKATLTGPAKG
+2014 TLSDSKATLTGPTEG
-2029 EDGVWTFTVTAE
+2029 EGGVWTFTVTAE
-2041 DGTAATYSVTVTVKE
+2041 DGTAVTYTVTVTVKE

-2088 YGYADDVTD
+2088 YGYKDAVTD

-2214 TGTDFTLGMDGY
+2214 AGTDFTLGMDGY

-2288 SAMGDEFTNIFSPW
+2288 SAMGDELTNIFSPW

-2316 DVSSVTVAGVEATA
+2316 DVNSVTVAGVEATA

-2380 RVTSKTYTVTVSFT
+2380 
-2394 EAPKSNDANVSSV
+2394 
-2407 TVAGVE
+2407 G
-2413 ATAGEN
+2413 
-2419 NTYTVT
+2419 
-2425 LPYGT
+2425 
-2430 DVTAG
+2430 
-2435 SFVIVTSDAGATV
+2435 
-2448 GALTNEGN
+2448 
-2456 VWTFTVTAE
+2456 
-2465 DRVTSKTYTVTVSF
+2465 VTSKTYTVTVSF

-2527 RHPRATVSALTNTRN
+2527 RHPRAAVSALTNTRN

-2661 KSVIWAAAN
+2661 KAVIWAAAN

-2754 AQVAAILHRLVKNVL
+2754 AQVAAILHRFVKNVL

>member
-11 VLVMLLSLLPAG
+11 VFVMLLSLLPAG

-77 PGAYWVDGYDANNDR
+77 PGTYWVDGYDANNDR

-99 VSSEN
+99 VSSDS

-117 SPSKWVKDTDY
+117 NPNSWVKDTDY

-141 RKAAFGYT
+141 RKAEFGSAVNWGKTYT
-149 VNGKGQSWE
+149 
-158 STYMSCLF
+158 SCLF

-234 LEPFARSVEDG
+234 LEPFARSIEDG

-258 YRVRHPQGATYWN
+258 YRVRHPEGATYWN
-271 YVRLSANAAYTVT
+271 YVRLSADAAYTVT

-395 TYDAMTHMNGQTST
+395 TYDAMTHMVGQTST

-491 TAASMTYSGGFTANG
+491 TAASMTYSGGFTNTG

-566 PGNSVTI
+566 PGDSVTI

-749 VEYASGSVTMT
+749 VEYATGSVTMT

-791 NGVYQISTGAELA
+791 NGVYRIGTGAELA

-833 SSSKKVVLDGAS
+833 SSSKKVVLDGAD

-909 NNVGGLVGYTYQNA
+909 SNVGGLVGYTYQNA
-923 VIENCAN
+923 EIENCAN

-948 GNGSTITGCYNT
+948 SNGSTITGCYNT

-981 TVTSCY
+981 TVASCY

-1096 VAGEGTVTAPL
+1096 ANGEGTVVAAL

-1112 YTSYSCSKCGK
+1112 YTRYTCKNCGA
-1123 SYRTAYTAPLGH
+1123 SYRTEYTAPLGH

-1252 QEQDKTSSTTSFAFT
+1252 QNQDKTSSTTSFAFT

-1295 DGGSTETLA
+1295 DGGSPETLA

-1317 QLAAGSYTLTLSYVK
+1317 QLGAGSYTLTLSYVK

-1487 APKFSGDIFTY
+1487 APKFSGDTFTY

-1598 AGTAENSYSVT
+1598 AGTAENSFSVT

-1651 GTAVT
+1651 GTAV
-1656 YTVTVT
+1656 
-1662 VAEAPKSSD
+1662 
-1671 AGVTSVSVA
+1671 
-1680 HTPASKTGETA
+1680 
-1691 YTVKLQTNAEV
+1691 
-1702 TADSF
+1702 
-1707 QIVLSDEKA
+1707 
-1716 SVSAPT
+1716 
-1722 ANGDV
+1722 
-1727 WTFTVTAEDG
+1727 
-1737 TTTAA
+1737 
-1742 YTVTVTR
+1742 
-1749 RSASETTPLRTVTLS
+1749 
-1764 MLRASLEDTTTRSFT
+1764 
-1779 LHQTAGSNVLTSP
+1779 
-1792 YRIVSGASG
+1792 
-1801 IQFQVKVSYNTA
+1801 
-1813 YSAVYAFTTTDG
+1813 
-1825 TAKAVDAPHAKNIAI
+1825 
-1840 INPDLSGSLVAVITL
+1840 
-1855 TNKTDASD
+1855 
-1863 VWVYELRMP
+1863 
-1872 TEANHAPRLKD
+1872 
-1883 GVITPAAASINL
+1883 
-1895 GESYQFDMT
+1895 
-1904 QIFEDEDAYDKLTY
+1904 
-1918 RVWRDAENPFYV
+1918 
-1930 PASYTYTPSA
+1930 
-1940 AGTYT
+1940 
-1945 LVFKASDGKAE
+1945 
-1956 SPEYKFVLTVIDPN
+1956 
-1970 AKSSDAGVASVKV
+1970 
-1983 AGVEAAAGTAE
+1983 
-1994 NSYSVTLPA
+1994 
-2003 GTEVTADSFEI
+2003 
-2014 TLSDSKATLTGPAKG
+2014 
-2029 EDGVWTFTVTAE
+2029 
-2041 DGTAATYSVTVTVKE
+2041 TYSVTVTVKE

-2151 FPCDR
+2151 FPCDK
-2156 NGEYNPQYGYTGYT
+2156 NGEYNTQYGYTGYT

-2214 TGTDFTLGMDGY
+2214 AGTDFTLGMDGY

-2302 LPVTVTAAPKSSNA
+2302 LPVTVTAAPKSNDA
-2316 DVSSVTVAGVEATA
+2316 NVSSITVAGVEATA

-2380 RVTSKTYTVTVSFT
+2380 
-2394 EAPKSNDANVSSV
+2394 
-2407 TVAGVE
+2407 G
-2413 ATAGEN
+2413 
-2419 NTYTVT
+2419 
-2425 LPYGT
+2425 
-2430 DVTAG
+2430 
-2435 SFVIVTSDAGATV
+2435 
-2448 GALTNEGN
+2448 
-2456 VWTFTVTAE
+2456 
-2465 DRVTSKTYTVTVSF
+2465 VTSKTYTVTVSF

-2605 FVYKNGLFSGT
+2605 FVYENGLFSGT

-2656 GAYYE
+2656 GTYYE
-2661 KSVIWAAAN
+2661 KAVIWAAAN

-2754 AQVAAILHRLVKNVL
+2754 AQVAAILHRFVKNVL